1 MIGKKK
7 KAAIGFLGVAMTA
20 ALSLTMLPSTAS
32 AVESD
37 PSLDNLVMNKTVQL
51 EDDGTYTINLEA
63 YAKGQVSTETVK
75 RVIPADIVLVLD
87 QSGSMHDDRYPIDG
101 IPSDVYTQVTDSLTN
116 GQVADGNYYYEV
128 GGNYYPVTAERETTG
143 VEIRWRG
150 QDGIYYDEEDLAYS
164 WTRKHDGM
172 VYNTATPFVA
182 DSLQTYTRTRGGP
195 VGVSV
200 YYVNDEDE
208 NDTTYNFWDQDTSA
222 AGAREHFEKVKK
234 TSTNTIE
241 FHNDGGN
248 FGNWDQDNPYYVAAV
263 YTAVTQEEVR
273 TYQYTYSYTDENGQ
287 QVIIG
292 TSEGSDSDP
301 CTVSPLYTR
310 GTTSGYRLDALKYAA
325 DRFIDS
331 IRSSAIAND
340 VDHRVAVVGFGSD
353 EYQGPRNEYYYSNTE
368 LFIGANQYNYAA
380 DGRESTY
387 NSYGNLAADHYDEA
401 FQSVNTSQGYQNLQA
416 SVNALAGKGA
426 TYPSLGFEMANGIYA
441 SNDNSY
447 TTSDGTKE
455 ERSRI
460 VVFLTDGEPGDD
472 GYNSAEA
479 QNTINQVNTTKNT
492 YGATVYTVAV
502 LDDSPSDSRVDTFL
516 KNTSSN
522 GSYTLATSTEALDDF
537 FQTVDE
543 DINNATTTVT
553 LSENSILVDR
563 LSEYFTVPKNFS
575 ITDNVTVQIA
585 QHTGYDAF
593 ANPTAAP
600 EGVEAVLS
608 TNADGTIRGV
618 TVRGFNFVSD
628 ENLVTTDVSSGG
640 STIATGNKLVVT
652 ITGVLA
658 KDEAATNTYIDTNL
672 EQSGIW
678 DTDEEGTYGMVKA
691 FNMPTTRI
699 AEKSYVLDYA
709 KEAELNVFDTSANRL
724 DSASDSI
731 FSEVGEAATSLTG
744 TYGNSAVAS
753 SKLTYTPSTMNWNGY
768 DTFYAL
774 GKDAAYGDSRTD
786 NMWAKVNVIPAN
798 NVYYE
803 DDFTTSTSTG
813 TVGIEYN
820 GNWSNVTDGSQN
832 SGTNTETPITD
843 TDSGDTVIHG
853 GWKNGSL
860 ADDKAYSDGTAHMLE
875 TGATATFTFTG
886 TGVDVYSRTNMHT
899 GMVLAELYNGEGT
912 DTMNMSKFLVVDN
925 SAQSGDYYQ
934 IPTVSFTGLD
944 YGTYTVKLTVG
955 AKGNNNT
962 YYLDGIR
969 VYNPLAENTDDYD
982 ADQTVNEAYGD
993 EAGAVFM
1000 EVRDHLLT
1008 VDETGDLDPDAMIQ
1022 GAVFLDQNSEGQKDV
1037 TSSVGEYYEY
1047 GPKNEVYLAP
1057 EQAITFAIL
1066 DADKV
1071 CVGLKAPAGTT
1082 KAAVVNGSADETT
1095 GYDINA
1101 ASDLY
1106 YEVTPYKVTYDDG
1119 SEISYVYIRNDGPN
1133 LLSVTKLKTTGTA
1146 EFASVSLTDVIS
1158 YSNTFAALPV
1168 VDYTD
1173 EIVDDDQSE
1182 AIEPSNPSDS
1192 EEGDVVIDNPDE
1204 TPDQGNTPE
1213 QNNPITTW
1221 VNKLINGFL
1230 SLFGRW

>member
-75 RVIPADIVLVLD
+75 RVIPADIVIVLD
-87 QSGSMHDDRYPIDG
+87 QSGSMEQSSIDG
-101 IPSDVYTQVTDSLTN
+101 IPSDAYTEVTDSLTN
-116 GQVADGNYYYEV
+116 GQVADGNYYYKV
-128 GGNYYPVTAERETTG
+128 GDNYYPVTAERETVG
-143 VEIRWRG
+143 VETRWRG
-150 QDGIYYDEEDLAYS
+150 QDGNYYTEDELSYS
-164 WTRKHDGM
+164 WSREYDGM
-172 VYNTATPFVA
+172 VYNTATPFVTS
-182 DSLQTYTRTRGGP
+182 SLKTFTRSHSSFGLIQ
-195 VGVSV
+195 
-200 YYVNDEDE
+200 YFWYVNDEDE
-208 NDTTYNFWDQDTSA
+208 NETSTRRMSA
-222 AGAREHFEKVKK
+222 ANARESFSNEYD
-234 TSTNTIE
+234 TDSTTVE
-241 FHNDGGN
+241 FHNDGNPGDDTSN
-248 FGNWDQDNPYYVAAV
+248 DDPYYVAAV

-273 TYQYTYSYTDENGQ
+273 TYQYTYSYIDENGQ

-310 GTTSGYRLDALKYAA
+310 DTTDGERLDALKYAA

-353 EYQGPRNEYYYSNTE
+353 NYGGYNSEYYYSNTE
-368 LFIGANQYNYAA
+368 LFIGADQYNYARG
-380 DGRESTY
+380 GRESTY
-387 NSYGNLAADHYDEA
+387 NQSGNLAANHYNEA
-401 FQSVNTSQGYQNLQA
+401 FQSVNTTQGYQNLQA

-441 SNDNSY
+441 ANDNSY
-447 TTSDGTKE
+447 TTSDGTTE

-460 VVFLTDGEPGDD
+460 VVFLTDGEPGDN
-472 GYNSAEA
+472 GYNSTEA

-522 GSYTLATSTEALDDF
+522 DSYTLATSTEALDDF

-563 LSEYFTVPKNFS
+563 LSEYFTVPENFS

-709 KEAELNVFDTSANRL
+709 KGAELNVFDTSANRL

-774 GKDAAYGDSRTD
+774 GKDAVYGDSRTD

-813 TVGIEYN
+813 TVGIEYT
-820 GNWSNVTDGSQN
+820 GTWTVDGTS
-832 SGTNTETPITD
+832 SGNTETPNTD
-843 TDSGDTVIHG
+843 VHG
-853 GWKNGSL
+853 GWQNGDL
-860 ADDKAYSDGTAHMLE
+860 ADDEKYSDGSAHVLQS
-875 TGATATFTFTG
+875 GATATFTFTG
-886 TGVDVYSRTNMHT
+886 TGVDVYSRTNMTT
-899 GMVLAELYNGEGT
+899 GYVAAQLYKGE
-912 DTMNMSKFLVVDN
+912 DTSAAALSQYLVVDN
-925 SAQSGDYYQ
+925 KAESGDYYQ

-944 YGTYTVKLTVG
+944 HGTYTVKLTVAATSDG
-955 AKGNNNT
+955 RST

-969 VYNPLAENTDDYD
+969 VYNPLSYEQE
-982 ADQTVNEAYGD
+982 ADSTVSGAYGD
-993 EAGAVFM
+993 GV
-1000 EVRDHLLT
+1000 
-1008 VDETGDLDPDAMIQ
+1008 
-1022 GAVFLDQNSEGQKDV
+1022 GAVFLDKHGDD
-1037 TSSVGEYYEY
+1037 TTGTFSVGEYFEY
-1047 GPKNEVYLAP
+1047 GPKNEVYLAKG
-1057 EQAITFAIL
+1057 QAVAIATGSL
-1066 DADKV
+1066 DKISI
-1071 CVGLKAPAGTT
+1071 GLKAPEGET
-1082 KAAVVNGSADETT
+1082 KATVTNSVDISPIPIGS
-1095 GYDINA
+1095 

-1106 YEVTPYKVTYDDG
+1106 YEVTANEAG
-1119 SEISYVYIRNDGPN
+1119 YVLVENTGDN
-1133 LLSVTKLKTTGTA
+1133 LLAITKVKTSGTGELVSFSLA
-1146 EFASVSLTDVIS
+1146 DMLSYANEFDSL
-1158 YSNTFAALPV
+1158 NV
-1168 VDYTD
+1168 VDYT
-1173 EIVDDDQSE
+1173 Q
-1182 AIEPSNPSDS
+1182 EPSDEDQTVTEPSDPSDTEEDDVVIENPSD
-1192 EEGDVVIDNPDE
+1192 
-1204 TPDQGNTPE
+1204 TPDQDDAQQQE
-1213 QNNPITTW
+1213 NPITTW
-1221 VNKLINGFL
+1221 FNKLISGIKN
-1230 SLFGRW
+1230 LFGRW

>member
-51 EDDGTYTINLEA
+51 EDNGTYTINLEA

-87 QSGSMHDDRYPIDG
+87 QSGSMEESQIEG
-101 IPSDVYTQVTDSLTN
+101 IPSDTYTEVTGSLTN

-128 GGNYYPVTAERETTG
+128 GGNYYPVTAERETIG
-143 VEIRWRG
+143 VETRWRG
-150 QDGIYYDEEDLAYS
+150 QDGNYYTEDELSYS
-164 WTRKHDGM
+164 WSRKHDGM
-172 VYNTATPFVA
+172 VYNTATPFVTS
-182 DSLQTYTRTRGGP
+182 SLKTFTRDHSSFIGIQ
-195 VGVSV
+195 SFW
-200 YYVNDEDE
+200 YVNDIDE
-208 NDTTYNFWDQDTSA
+208 NETSDSGISAARAREKFSDEYDTS
-222 AGAREHFEKVKK
+222 
-234 TSTNTIE
+234 STTVE
-241 FHNDGGN
+241 FHNDGNPGGGTSN
-248 FGNWDQDNPYYVAAV
+248 DDPYYVAAV
-263 YTAVTQEEVR
+263 YTAVTREEVR

-310 GTTSGYRLDALKYAA
+310 DTTDGERLDALKYAA

-353 EYQGPRNEYYYSNTE
+353 EYRGSGNDYYYSNTE

-441 SNDNSY
+441 ANDNSY
-447 TTSDGTKE
+447 TTSDGTTE

-460 VVFLTDGEPGDD
+460 VVFLTDGEPGDN
-472 GYNSAEA
+472 GYNSTEA

-502 LDDSPSDSRVDTFL
+502 LDESPSDSKVDTFL

-543 DINNATTTVT
+543 DINNTTTTVT
-553 LSENSILVDR
+553 LSEDSILVDR
-563 LSEYFTVPKNFS
+563 LSEYFTVPEDFS
-575 ITDNVTVQIA
+575 IDNNVTVQVA
-585 QHTGYDAF
+585 RHTGYDAF

-600 EGVEAVLS
+600 DGVNAVLS

-628 ENLVTTDVSSGG
+628 ENLVTTDVSEGG

-709 KEAELNVFDTSANRL
+709 KEAALDVFDTSANRL

-803 DDFTTSTSTG
+803 DDFTTSTSSG
-813 TVGIEYN
+813 TVGIEYT
-820 GNWSNVTDGSQN
+820 GTWTVDGTS
-832 SGTNTETPITD
+832 SGNTETPNTE
-843 TDSGDTVIHG
+843 VHG
-853 GWKNGSL
+853 GWQNGSL
-860 ADDKAYSDGTAHMLE
+860 ADDDKYSDGSAHYADLE
-875 TGATATFTFTG
+875 EDVATATFTFTG
-886 TGVDVYSRTNMHT
+886 TGVDVYSRTNLTT
-899 GMVLAELYNGEGT
+899 GYVAAQLYKGE
-912 DTMNMSKFLVVDN
+912 DTTAAALSQYLVVDN
-925 SAQSGDYYQ
+925 KAESGDYYQ

-944 YGTYTVKLTVG
+944 HGTYTVKLTVAATSDG
-955 AKGNNNT
+955 RST

-969 VYNPLAENTDDYD
+969 VYNPLSSEQEADSTVSGAYDDE
-982 ADQTVNEAYGD
+982 V
-993 EAGAVFM
+993 GAVFT
-1000 EVRDHLLT
+1000 EVRDILIDNANINEDGTASLS
-1008 VDETGDLDPDAMIQ
+1008 
-1022 GAVFLDQNSEGQKDV
+1022 GAVFLDKHKDSTEG
-1037 TSSVGEYYEY
+1037 TYSVGEYFEY
-1047 GPKNEVYLAP
+1047 GPKNEVYLAKG
-1057 EQAITFAIL
+1057 QAVAIATGSL
-1066 DADKV
+1066 DKISI
-1071 CVGLKAPAGTT
+1071 GLKAPE
-1082 KAAVVNGSADETT
+1082 DETEAT
-1095 GYDINA
+1095 VTNSVDISPIPISS

-1106 YEVTPYKVTYDDG
+1106 YQVTANEQGFVVVQNTGD
-1119 SEISYVYIRNDGPN
+1119 N
-1133 LLSVTKLKTTGTA
+1133 LLAITKVKTSGTGELVSFSLA
-1146 EFASVSLTDVIS
+1146 DMLSYANEFDSL
-1158 YSNTFAALPV
+1158 NV
-1168 VDYTD
+1168 VDYT
-1173 EIVDDDQSE
+1173 Q
-1182 AIEPSNPSDS
+1182 EPSDEDQTVTEPSDPS
-1192 EEGDVVIDNPDE
+1192 DTEEGDVVIENPSE
-1204 TPDQGNTPE
+1204 TPDQDDAAQPE
-1213 QNNPITTW
+1213 NPITAW
-1221 VNKLINGFL
+1221 FNNLINGIKN
-1230 SLFGRW
+1230 LFGRW

>member
-51 EDDGTYTINLEA
+51 EDNGTYTINLEA

-87 QSGSMHDDRYPIDG
+87 QSGSMEESSIDG
-101 IPSDVYTQVTDSLTN
+101 IPSDTYTEVTDSLTN
-116 GQVADGNYYYEV
+116 GQVADGNYYYKV
-128 GGNYYPVTAERETTG
+128 GDNYYPVTAERETVG
-143 VEIRWRG
+143 VETRWRG
-150 QDGIYYDEEDLAYS
+150 QDGNYYTEDELSYS
-164 WTRKHDGM
+164 WSREYDGM
-172 VYNTATPFVA
+172 VYNTATPFVTS
-182 DSLQTYTRTRGGP
+182 SLKTFTRSHSSFGLIQ
-195 VGVSV
+195 
-200 YYVNDEDE
+200 YFWYVNDEDE
-208 NDTTYNFWDQDTSA
+208 NETSTRRMSA
-222 AGAREHFEKVKK
+222 ANARESFSNEYD
-234 TSTNTIE
+234 TDSTTVE
-241 FHNDGGN
+241 FHNDGNPGDDTSN
-248 FGNWDQDNPYYVAAV
+248 DDPYYVAAV
-263 YTAVTQEEVR
+263 YTAVTREEVR

-310 GTTSGYRLDALKYAA
+310 DTTDGERLDALKYAA

-353 EYQGPRNEYYYSNTE
+353 EYQGSRNEYYYSNTE

-460 VVFLTDGEPGDD
+460 VVFLTDGEPGDN
-472 GYNSAEA
+472 GYNSTEA

-522 GSYTLATSTEALDDF
+522 DSYTLATSTEALDDF

-563 LSEYFTVPKNFS
+563 LSEYFTVPENFS

-709 KEAELNVFDTSANRL
+709 KEAELDVFDTSANRL
-724 DSASDSI
+724 DNASDGI
-731 FSEVGEAATSLTG
+731 FSEVGESATVLTG

-753 SKLTYTPSTMNWNGY
+753 SKLTYTPSTMNWKGF

-803 DDFTTSTSTG
+803 DDFTTNESTG
-813 TVGIEYN
+813 TIGIEY
-820 GNWSNVTDGSQN
+820 
-832 SGTNTETPITD
+832 SGTWEVDGTSSGNTETPNTD
-843 TDSGDTVIHG
+843 VHG
-853 GWKNGSL
+853 GWQNGSL
-860 ADDKAYSDGTAHMLE
+860 ADDDKYSDGSAHYADSE
-875 TGATATFTFTG
+875 EGVATATFTFTG
-886 TGVDVYSRTNMHT
+886 TGVDVYSRTNMTT
-899 GMVLAELYNGEGT
+899 GYVAAQLYKGE
-912 DTMNMSKFLVVDN
+912 DTSAAALSQYLVVDN
-925 SAQSGDYYQ
+925 QAESGDYYQ

-944 YGTYTVKLTVG
+944 HGTYTVKLTVAATSDG
-955 AKGNNNT
+955 RST

-969 VYNPLAENTDDYD
+969 VYNPLSYEQE
-982 ADQTVNEAYGD
+982 ADSTVSGAYGD
-993 EAGAVFM
+993 EVGAVFT
-1000 EVRDHLLT
+1000 EVRDILIDT
-1008 VDETGDLDPDAMIQ
+1008 ANVDEDAGTASLS
-1022 GAVFLDQNSEGQKDV
+1022 GAVFLDKHGDD
-1037 TSSVGEYYEY
+1037 TTGTFSVGEYVEY
-1047 GPKNEVYLAP
+1047 GPKNEVYLAKG
-1057 EQAITFAIL
+1057 QAVAIATGSL
-1066 DADKV
+1066 DKISI
-1071 CVGLKAPAGTT
+1071 GLKAPEGETEATVT
-1082 KAAVVNGSADETT
+1082 NSVDISPIPIGS
-1095 GYDINA
+1095 

-1106 YEVTPYKVTYDDG
+1106 YQVTANEQGFVVVENTGD
-1119 SEISYVYIRNDGPN
+1119 N
-1133 LLSVTKLKTTGTA
+1133 LLAITKVKTSGTGELVSFSLA
-1146 EFASVSLTDVIS
+1146 DMLSYANEFDSL
-1158 YSNTFAALPV
+1158 NV
-1168 VDYTD
+1168 VDYT
-1173 EIVDDDQSE
+1173 Q
-1182 AIEPSNPSDS
+1182 EPSDEDQTVTEPSDPSDTEEDDVVIENPSD
-1192 EEGDVVIDNPDE
+1192 
-1204 TPDQGNTPE
+1204 TPDQDDAQQQE
-1213 QNNPITTW
+1213 NPITTW
-1221 VNKLINGFL
+1221 FNKLISGIKN
-1230 SLFGRW
+1230 LFGRW

>member
-20 ALSLTMLPSTAS
+20 ALSLTMLPSTVS

-87 QSGSMHDDRYPIDG
+87 QSGSMEQSSIDG
-101 IPSDVYTQVTDSLTN
+101 IPSDTYTEVTDSLTN
-116 GQVADGNYYYEV
+116 GQVADGDYYYKV
-128 GGNYYPVTAERETTG
+128 GDNYYPVTAERETIG
-143 VEIRWRG
+143 VETRWLG
-150 QDGIYYDEEDLAYS
+150 QDGNYYTEDQLSYS
-164 WTRKHDGM
+164 WSRKSDGM
-172 VYNTATPFVA
+172 VYNTATPFVTS
-182 DSLQTYTRTRGGP
+182 SLKTFTRDHSSFIGIQ
-195 VGVSV
+195 SFW
-200 YYVNDEDE
+200 YVNDIDE
-208 NDTTYNFWDQDTSA
+208 NETSDSGISAARAREKFSDEYDTS
-222 AGAREHFEKVKK
+222 
-234 TSTNTIE
+234 STTVE
-241 FHNDGGN
+241 FHNDGNPGGGTSN
-248 FGNWDQDNPYYVAAV
+248 DDPYYVAAV
-263 YTAVTQEEVR
+263 YTAVTREEVR

-310 GTTSGYRLDALKYAA
+310 DTKDGERLDALKYAA

-353 EYQGPRNEYYYSNTE
+353 EYQGEWNEYYYSNTE

-380 DGRESTY
+380 GGRESTY

-416 SVNALAGKGA
+416 SVDALAGYGA

-460 VVFLTDGEPGDD
+460 VVFLTDGEPGDT
-472 GYNSAEA
+472 GYSATEA
-479 QNTINQVNTTKNT
+479 QNTINQVNITKNT

-502 LDDSPSDSRVDTFL
+502 LDESPSDSRVDTFL

-543 DINNATTTVT
+543 DINNTTTTVT
-553 LSENSILVDR
+553 LSEDSILVDR
-563 LSEYFTVPKNFS
+563 LSEYFTVPEDFS
-575 ITDNVTVQIA
+575 IDNNVTVQVA
-585 QHTGYDAF
+585 RHTGYDAF

-600 EGVEAVLS
+600 DGVNAVLS

-628 ENLVTTDVSSGG
+628 ENLVTTDVSEGG

-672 EQSGIW
+672 SQSGIW
-678 DTDEEGTYGMVKA
+678 DTDEEGAYGMVKA

-709 KEAELNVFDTSANRL
+709 KEAALDVFDTSANRL

-803 DDFTTSTSTG
+803 DDFTTSTSSG
-813 TVGIEYN
+813 TVGIEYT
-820 GNWSNVTDGSQN
+820 GTWTVDGTS
-832 SGTNTETPITD
+832 SGNTETPNTE
-843 TDSGDTVIHG
+843 VHG
-853 GWKNGSL
+853 GWQNGSL
-860 ADDKAYSDGTAHMLE
+860 ADDDKYSDGSAHYADSE
-875 TGATATFTFTG
+875 EGVATATFTFTG
-886 TGVDVYSRTNMHT
+886 TGVDVYSRTNMTT
-899 GMVLAELYNGEGT
+899 GYVAAQLYKGE
-912 DTMNMSKFLVVDN
+912 DTTAAALSQYLVVDN
-925 SAQSGDYYQ
+925 QAESGNYYQ

-944 YGTYTVKLTVG
+944 HGTYTVKLTV
-955 AKGNNNT
+955 AATSDNRST

-969 VYNPLAENTDDYD
+969 VYNPLSSEQEADSTVSGAYDDE
-982 ADQTVNEAYGD
+982 V
-993 EAGAVFM
+993 GAVFT
-1000 EVRDHLLT
+1000 EVRDILIDNANINEDGTASLS
-1008 VDETGDLDPDAMIQ
+1008 
-1022 GAVFLDQNSEGQKDV
+1022 GAVFLDKHKDSTEG
-1037 TSSVGEYYEY
+1037 TYSVGEYEEY
-1047 GPKNEVYLAP
+1047 GPKNEVYLAKG
-1057 EQAITFAIL
+1057 QAVAIATGSL
-1066 DADKV
+1066 DKISI
-1071 CVGLKAPAGTT
+1071 GLKAPEG
-1082 KAAVVNGSADETT
+1082 ETEAT
-1095 GYDINA
+1095 VTNSVDISPIPIRS

-1106 YEVTPYKVTYDDG
+1106 YQVTANEQGFVVVQNTGD
-1119 SEISYVYIRNDGPN
+1119 N
-1133 LLSVTKLKTTGTA
+1133 LLAITKVKTSGTGELVSFSLA
-1146 EFASVSLTDVIS
+1146 DMLSYANEFDSL
-1158 YSNTFAALPV
+1158 NV
-1168 VDYTD
+1168 VDYT
-1173 EIVDDDQSE
+1173 Q
-1182 AIEPSNPSDS
+1182 EPSDEDQTVTEPSDPS
-1192 EEGDVVIDNPDE
+1192 DTEEGDVVIENPSE
-1204 TPDQGNTPE
+1204 TPDQDDAAQPE
-1213 QNNPITTW
+1213 NPITAW
-1221 VNKLINGFL
+1221 FNNLINGIKN
-1230 SLFGRW
+1230 LFGRW

>member
-87 QSGSMHDDRYPIDG
+87 QSGSMEESQIEG
-101 IPSDVYTQVTDSLTN
+101 IPSDTYTEVTDSLTN
-116 GQVADGNYYYEV
+116 GQVADGDYYYKVGDNYYPIIAEQETIGV
-128 GGNYYPVTAERETTG
+128 ETRWLGQDGNYYTA
-143 VEIRWRG
+143 
-150 QDGIYYDEEDLAYS
+150 DELSYS
-164 WTRKHDGM
+164 WSRKYDGQ
-172 VYNTATPFVA
+172 VYNTATPFVTS
-182 DSLQTYTRTRGGP
+182 SLKTFTRDHNWIGRFW
-195 VGVSV
+195 
-200 YYVNDEDE
+200 YVNDDGSGEESRSGMTAALARTWFE
-208 NDTTYNFWDQDTSA
+208 NEYKTDSTT
-222 AGAREHFEKVKK
+222 V
-234 TSTNTIE
+234 E
-241 FHNDGGN
+241 FHNDGAPG
-248 FGNWDQDNPYYVAAV
+248 GGDTDGDDLHYVAAV
-263 YTAVTQEEVR
+263 YTAVTREEVR

-310 GTTSGYRLDALKYAA
+310 DTTDGERLDALKYAA

-353 EYQGPRNEYYYSNTE
+353 EYRGSGNEYYYSNTE

-426 TYPSLGFEMANGIYA
+426 TYPSFGFEMANGIYA

-460 VVFLTDGEPGDD
+460 VVFLTDGEPGDT
-472 GYNSAEA
+472 GYSATEA

-543 DINNATTTVT
+543 DINNTTTTVT

-563 LSEYFTVPKNFS
+563 LSEYFTVPENFS

-709 KEAELNVFDTSANRL
+709 KGAELNVFDTSANRL

-753 SKLTYTPSTMNWNGY
+753 SELTYTPSTMNWNGY

-803 DDFTTSTSTG
+803 DDFTTSTSSG
-813 TVGIEYN
+813 TVGIEYT
-820 GNWSNVTDGSQN
+820 GTWTVDGTS
-832 SGTNTETPITD
+832 SGNTETPNTE
-843 TDSGDTVIHG
+843 VHG
-853 GWKNGSL
+853 GWQNGSL
-860 ADDKAYSDGTAHMLE
+860 ADDAQYSDGSAHVLQN
-875 TGATATFTFTG
+875 GATATFTFTG
-886 TGVDVYSRTNMHT
+886 TGVDVYSRTNMTT
-899 GMVLAELYNGEGT
+899 GYVAAQLYKGE
-912 DTMNMSKFLVVDN
+912 DTTAAALSQYLVVDN
-925 SAQSGDYYQ
+925 QAESGNYYQ

-944 YGTYTVKLTVG
+944 HGTYTVKLTV
-955 AKGNNNT
+955 AATSDNRST

-969 VYNPLAENTDDYD
+969 VYNPLSSEQEADSTVSGAYDDE
-982 ADQTVNEAYGD
+982 V
-993 EAGAVFM
+993 GAVFT
-1000 EVRDHLLT
+1000 EVRDILIDNANINEDGTASLS
-1008 VDETGDLDPDAMIQ
+1008 
-1022 GAVFLDQNSEGQKDV
+1022 GAVFLDKHKDSTEG
-1037 TSSVGEYYEY
+1037 TYSVGEYFEY
-1047 GPKNEVYLAP
+1047 GPKNEVYLAKG
-1057 EQAITFAIL
+1057 QAVAIATGSL
-1066 DADKV
+1066 DKISI
-1071 CVGLKAPAGTT
+1071 GLKAPEGET
-1082 KAAVVNGSADETT
+1082 KATVTNSVDISPIPIGS
-1095 GYDINA
+1095 

-1106 YEVTPYKVTYDDG
+1106 YQVTANEQGFVVVENTGD
-1119 SEISYVYIRNDGPN
+1119 N
-1133 LLSVTKLKTTGTA
+1133 LLAITKVKTSGTGELVSFSLA
-1146 EFASVSLTDVIS
+1146 DMLSYANEFDSL
-1158 YSNTFAALPV
+1158 NV
-1168 VDYTD
+1168 VDYT
-1173 EIVDDDQSE
+1173 Q
-1182 AIEPSNPSDS
+1182 EPSDEDQTVTEPSDPS
-1192 EEGDVVIDNPDE
+1192 DTEEGDVVIENPSE
-1204 TPDQGNTPE
+1204 TPDQDDAAQPE
-1213 QNNPITTW
+1213 NPITAW
-1221 VNKLINGFL
+1221 FNNLINGIKN
-1230 SLFGRW
+1230 LFGRW

>member
-7 KAAIGFLGVAMTA
+7 RAAIGFLGVALTA
-20 ALSLTMLPSTAS
+20 VLSLTMLPSTAS

-51 EDDGTYTINLEA
+51 EDNGTYTINLEA

-87 QSGSMHDDRYPIDG
+87 QSGSMEESSIDG
-101 IPSDVYTQVTDSLTN
+101 IPSDTYTEVTDSLTN
-116 GQVADGNYYYEV
+116 GQVADGNYYYKV
-128 GGNYYPVTAERETTG
+128 GDNYYPVTAERETVG
-143 VEIRWRG
+143 VETRWRG
-150 QDGIYYDEEDLAYS
+150 QDGNYYTEDELSYS
-164 WTRKHDGM
+164 WSREYDGM
-172 VYNTATPFVA
+172 VYNTATPFVTS
-182 DSLQTYTRTRGGP
+182 SLKTFTRSHSSFGLIQ
-195 VGVSV
+195 
-200 YYVNDEDE
+200 YFWYVNDEDE
-208 NDTTYNFWDQDTSA
+208 NETSTRRMSA
-222 AGAREHFEKVKK
+222 ANARESFSNEYD
-234 TSTNTIE
+234 TDSTTVE
-241 FHNDGGN
+241 FHNDGNPGDDTSN
-248 FGNWDQDNPYYVAAV
+248 DDPYYVAAV
-263 YTAVTQEEVR
+263 YTAVTREEVR

-310 GTTSGYRLDALKYAA
+310 DTTDGERLDALKYAA

-353 EYQGPRNEYYYSNTE
+353 EYQGSRNEYYYSNTE

-380 DGRESTY
+380 GGRESTY

-441 SNDNSY
+441 ANDNSY
-447 TTSDGTKE
+447 TTSDGTTG

-460 VVFLTDGEPGDD
+460 VVFLTDGEPGDN
-472 GYNSAEA
+472 GYNSTEA
-479 QNTINQVNTTKNT
+479 QHTINQVNNTKNT

-522 GSYTLATSTEALDDF
+522 DSYTLATSTEALDDF

-563 LSEYFTVPKNFS
+563 LSEYFTVPENFS
-575 ITDNVTVQIA
+575 ITDNVTVQVA
-585 QHTGYDAF
+585 RHTGYEAF

-600 EGVEAVLS
+600 DGVNAVLS
-608 TNADGTIRGV
+608 TNADGTVRGI

-628 ENLVTTDVSSGG
+628 ENLVTTDVSDGG

-699 AEKSYVLDYA
+699 AEKAYVLDYA
-709 KEAELNVFDTSANRL
+709 KEAKLDVFDTSANRL
-724 DSASDSI
+724 DTASDSI
-731 FSEVGEAATSLTG
+731 FSEVSESATSLTG

-753 SKLTYTPSTMNWNGY
+753 SALTYTPSTMNWSGF

-813 TVGIEYN
+813 TVGIEY
-820 GNWSNVTDGSQN
+820 
-832 SGTNTETPITD
+832 SGTWEVDGTSSGNTETPNTD
-843 TDSGDTVIHG
+843 VHG
-853 GWKNGSL
+853 GWQNGDL
-860 ADDKAYSDGTAHMLE
+860 ADDEKYSDGSAHVLQS
-875 TGATATFTFTG
+875 GATATFTFTG
-886 TGVDVYSRTNMHT
+886 TGVDVYSRTNMTT
-899 GMVLAELYNGEGT
+899 GYVAAQLYKGE
-912 DTMNMSKFLVVDN
+912 DTSAAALSQYLVVDN
-925 SAQSGDYYQ
+925 QAESGDYYQ

-944 YGTYTVKLTVG
+944 HGTYTVKLTV
-955 AKGNNNT
+955 AATSDNRST

-969 VYNPLAENTDDYD
+969 VYNPLSSEQEADSTVSGAYDDE
-982 ADQTVNEAYGD
+982 V
-993 EAGAVFM
+993 GAVFT
-1000 EVRDHLLT
+1000 EVRDILIDNANINEDGTASLS
-1008 VDETGDLDPDAMIQ
+1008 
-1022 GAVFLDQNSEGQKDV
+1022 GAVFLDKHKDSIEG
-1037 TSSVGEYYEY
+1037 TYSVGEYEAY
-1047 GPKNEVYLAP
+1047 GPKNEVYLAKG
-1057 EQAITFAIL
+1057 QAVAIATGSL
-1066 DADKV
+1066 DKISI
-1071 CVGLKAPAGTT
+1071 GLKAPEGETEATVT
-1082 KAAVVNGSADETT
+1082 NSVDISPIPIGS
-1095 GYDINA
+1095 

-1106 YEVTPYKVTYDDG
+1106 YQVTANERGFVVVENTGD
-1119 SEISYVYIRNDGPN
+1119 N
-1133 LLSVTKLKTTGTA
+1133 LLAITKVKTSGTGELVSFSLA
-1146 EFASVSLTDVIS
+1146 DMLSYANEFDSL
-1158 YSNTFAALPV
+1158 NV
-1168 VDYTD
+1168 VDYT
-1173 EIVDDDQSE
+1173 Q
-1182 AIEPSNPSDS
+1182 EPSDEDQTVTEPSEPSDT
-1192 EEGDVVIDNPDE
+1192 EDGDVVIENPTE
-1204 TPDQGNTPE
+1204 TPDQADE
-1213 QNNPITTW
+1213 VQQENPITTW
-1221 VNKLINGFL
+1221 FNKLFNGIKN
-1230 SLFGRW
+1230 LFGRW

>member
-1 MIGKKK
+1 MLKKSK
-7 KAAIGFLGVAMTA
+7 KWKSRLSAGIMAAILTI
-20 ALSLTMLPSTAS
+20 TMLPTTAFAADGQDSQDSGTGSEPVVLADDTGASGIELSKS
-32 AVESD
+32 AV
-37 PSLDNLVMNKTVQL
+37 L
-51 EDDGTYTINLEA
+51 ENDGTYTINLEA
-63 YAKGQVSTETVK
+63 YATGEIVTSVK
-75 RVIPADIVLVLD
+75 EKPTDIVLVLD
-87 QSGSMHDDRYPIDG
+87 VSGSMNDDMTYVTGEDWQFTDQKVRDMPTNVYHLCPDGTYSPVTWSTENLIYATRYRYQCQHCMATRKWDLDRLGISDPTIPGEGNDDPWNLFEYKATTTTKSQLEVLQEAANTFIDSVAAKNSAIETADEQHRISIVKFASESVRNSIG
-101 IPSDVYTQVTDSLTN
+101 NDFNWQGYNYTQTVADLTTVNSSGATDLKNDVNSLQASGATAADKGLELAQSVLKDSSSERAKIVIMFTDGSPTYSNGFENEVASAAVTNAKALKDNGTIIYTIGTMSDADPSDINAPDNKYMNAVSSNYPKATVTDSRDFDVSF
-116 GQVADGNYYYEV
+116 GE
-128 GGNYYPVTAERETTG
+128 GGNNGYYKA
-143 VEIRWRG
+143 
-150 QDGIYYDEEDLAYS
+150 
-164 WTRKHDGM
+164 
-172 VYNTATPFVA
+172 
-182 DSLQTYTRTRGGP
+182 
-195 VGVSV
+195 VS
-200 YYVNDEDE
+200 
-208 NDTTYNFWDQDTSA
+208 
-222 AGAREHFEKVKK
+222 
-234 TSTNTIE
+234 
-241 FHNDGGN
+241 
-248 FGNWDQDNPYYVAAV
+248 
-263 YTAVTQEEVR
+263 
-273 TYQYTYSYTDENGQ
+273 
-287 QVIIG
+287 
-292 TSEGSDSDP
+292 
-301 CTVSPLYTR
+301 
-310 GTTSGYRLDALKYAA
+310 
-325 DRFIDS
+325 
-331 IRSSAIAND
+331 
-340 VDHRVAVVGFGSD
+340 
-353 EYQGPRNEYYYSNTE
+353 
-368 LFIGANQYNYAA
+368 
-380 DGRESTY
+380 
-387 NSYGNLAADHYDEA
+387 
-401 FQSVNTSQGYQNLQA
+401 
-416 SVNALAGKGA
+416 
-426 TYPSLGFEMANGIYA
+426 
-441 SNDNSY
+441 
-447 TTSDGTKE
+447 
-455 ERSRI
+455 
-460 VVFLTDGEPGDD
+460 
-472 GYNSAEA
+472 NSADL
-479 QNTINQVNTTKNT
+479 N
-492 YGATVYTVAV
+492 
-502 LDDSPSDSRVDTFL
+502 
-516 KNTSSN
+516 
-522 GSYTLATSTEALDDF
+522 
-537 FQTVDE
+537 
-543 DINNATTTVT
+543 DIFEEISESIGTTTVT
-553 LSENSILVDR
+553 LNANAVTKDILADGFS
-563 LSEYFTVPKNFS
+563 LPQNFS
-575 ITDNVTVQIA
+575 NDNVKVSTVDYRGRDDHGNRVFA
-585 QHTGYDAF
+585 TTSTPLDKTGIGFYGNTITYTGFDF
-593 ANPTAAP
+593 AENC
-600 EGVEAVLS
+600 LI
-608 TNADGTIRGV
+608 DGSEIV
-618 TVRGFNFVSD
+618 D
-628 ENLVTTDVSSGG
+628 EFTPALQGK
-640 STIATGNKLVVT
+640 KLVIT
-652 ITGVLA
+652 IEGI
-658 KDEAATNTYIDTNL
+658 EATDAAITNGLVNTNNIN
-672 EQSGIW
+672 SGIYENAQAE
-678 DTDEEGTYGMVKA
+678 TPAARFLQPKTQLSSKA
-691 FNMPTTRI
+691 
-699 AEKSYVLDYA
+699 YVVDYA
-709 KEAELNVFDTSANRL
+709 KEISTADLPNNVTNLSVNGMKKFTSAVIALNK
-724 DSASDSI
+724 
-731 FSEVGEAATSLTG
+731 GENGL
-744 TYGNSAVAS
+744 TYGSATAES
-753 SKLTYTPSTMNWNGY
+753 YTPETMNWNGF
-768 DTFYAL
+768 DTYYAF
-774 GKDAAYGDSRTD
+774 GQWKTVPEGVTTG
-786 NMWAKVNVIPAN
+786 NNTWTKVNVIPAN

-803 DDFTTSTSTG
+803 DDFITNESG

-843 TDSGDTVIHG
+843 TDKDDYVIHG

>member
-63 YAKGQVSTETVK
+63 YAKGKVSTETVK

-87 QSGSMHDDRYPIDG
+87 QSGSMEKSSIDG
-101 IPSDVYTQVTDSLTN
+101 IPSDTYTEVTDSLTN
-116 GQVADGNYYYEV
+116 GQVADGNYYYEA
-128 GGNYYPVTAERETTG
+128 GGNYYPVTAERETIG

-150 QDGIYYDEEDLAYS
+150 QDGNYYDEEGLSYS

-182 DSLQTYTRTRGGP
+182 DSLQTYTRTRGGLA
-195 VGVSV
+195 GLAV

-208 NDTTYNFWDQDTSA
+208 NDTTYAWYSVDTDA
-222 AGAREHFEKVKK
+222 AGAREHFEEVKK

-263 YTAVTQEEVR
+263 YTAVTREEVR

-310 GTTSGYRLDALKYAA
+310 DTTDGERLDALKYAA

-353 EYQGPRNEYYYSNTE
+353 EYQGSRNEYYFSNTE

-441 SNDNSY
+441 ANDNSY
-447 TTSDGTKE
+447 TTSDGTTE

-522 GSYTLATSTEALDDF
+522 DSYTLATSTEALDDF

-563 LSEYFTVPKNFS
+563 LSEYFTVPEDFS
-575 ITDNVTVQIA
+575 IDNNVTVQVA
-585 QHTGYDAF
+585 RHTGYDAF

-600 EGVEAVLS
+600 DGVNAVLS

-628 ENLVTTDVSSGG
+628 ENLVTTDVSEGG

-709 KEAELNVFDTSANRL
+709 KEAALDVFDTSANRL

-803 DDFTTSTSTG
+803 DDFITNESTG
-813 TVGIEYN
+813 TIGIEY
-820 GNWSNVTDGSQN
+820 
-832 SGTNTETPITD
+832 SGTWEVDGTSSGNTETPNTE
-843 TDSGDTVIHG
+843 VHG
-853 GWKNGSL
+853 GWQNGSL
-860 ADDKAYSDGTAHMLE
+860 ADDAQYSDGSAHVLQN
-875 TGATATFTFTG
+875 GATATFTFTG
-886 TGVDVYSRTNMHT
+886 TGVDVYSRTNMTT
-899 GMVLAELYNGEGT
+899 GYVAAQLYKGE
-912 DTMNMSKFLVVDN
+912 DTTAAALSQYLVVDN
-925 SAQSGDYYQ
+925 QAESGNYYQ

-944 YGTYTVKLTVG
+944 HGTYTVKLTV
-955 AKGNNNT
+955 AATSDNRST

-969 VYNPLAENTDDYD
+969 VYNPLSSEQEADSTVSGAYDDE
-982 ADQTVNEAYGD
+982 V
-993 EAGAVFM
+993 GAVFT
-1000 EVRDHLLT
+1000 EVRDILIDNANINEDGTASLS
-1008 VDETGDLDPDAMIQ
+1008 
-1022 GAVFLDQNSEGQKDV
+1022 GAVFLDKHKDSTEG
-1037 TSSVGEYYEY
+1037 TYSVGEYFEY
-1047 GPKNEVYLAP
+1047 GPKNEVYLAKG
-1057 EQAITFAIL
+1057 QAVAIATGSL
-1066 DADKV
+1066 DKISI
-1071 CVGLKAPAGTT
+1071 GLKAPEGGTEAT
-1082 KAAVVNGSADETT
+1082 VTNSVDISPIPIGS
-1095 GYDINA
+1095 

-1106 YEVTPYKVTYDDG
+1106 YQVTANEQGFVVVENTGD
-1119 SEISYVYIRNDGPN
+1119 N
-1133 LLSVTKLKTTGTA
+1133 LLAITKVKTSGTGELVSFSLA
-1146 EFASVSLTDVIS
+1146 DMLSYANEFDSL
-1158 YSNTFAALPV
+1158 NV
-1168 VDYTD
+1168 VDYT
-1173 EIVDDDQSE
+1173 Q
-1182 AIEPSNPSDS
+1182 EPSDEDQTVTEPSDPS
-1192 EEGDVVIDNPDE
+1192 DTEEGDVVIENPSE
-1204 TPDQGNTPE
+1204 TPDQDDAAQPE
-1213 QNNPITTW
+1213 NPITAW
-1221 VNKLINGFL
+1221 FNNLINGIKN
-1230 SLFGRW
+1230 LFGRW

>member
-63 YAKGQVSTETVK
+63 YAKGKVSTETVK

-87 QSGSMHDDRYPIDG
+87 QSGSMEKSSIDG
-101 IPSDVYTQVTDSLTN
+101 IPSDTYTEVTDSLTN
-116 GQVADGNYYYEV
+116 GQVADGNYYYEA
-128 GGNYYPVTAERETTG
+128 GGNYYPVTAERETIG

-150 QDGIYYDEEDLAYS
+150 QDGNYYDEEGLSYS

-182 DSLQTYTRTRGGP
+182 DSLQTYTRTRGGLA
-195 VGVSV
+195 GLAV

-208 NDTTYNFWDQDTSA
+208 NDTTYAWYSVDTDA
-222 AGAREHFEKVKK
+222 AGAREHFEEVKK

-263 YTAVTQEEVR
+263 YTAVTREEVR

-310 GTTSGYRLDALKYAA
+310 DTTDGERLDALKYAA

-353 EYQGPRNEYYYSNTE
+353 EYQGSRNEYYFSNTE

-441 SNDNSY
+441 ANDNSY
-447 TTSDGTKE
+447 TTSDGTTE

-522 GSYTLATSTEALDDF
+522 DSYTLATSTEALDDF

-563 LSEYFTVPKNFS
+563 LSEYFTVPENFS
-575 ITDNVTVQIA
+575 IADNVTVQIA

-600 EGVEAVLS
+600 DGVNAVLS

-731 FSEVGEAATSLTG
+731 FSEVGESATSLTG
-744 TYGNSAVAS
+744 TYGKSAVAS

-803 DDFTTSTSTG
+803 DDFITNESTG
-813 TVGIEYN
+813 TIGIEY
-820 GNWSNVTDGSQN
+820 
-832 SGTNTETPITD
+832 SGTWEVDGTSSGNTETPNTE
-843 TDSGDTVIHG
+843 VHG
-853 GWKNGSL
+853 GWQNGSL
-860 ADDKAYSDGTAHMLE
+860 ADDDKYSDGSAHYADLE
-875 TGATATFTFTG
+875 EDVATATFTFTG
-886 TGVDVYSRTNMHT
+886 TGVDVYSRTNLTT
-899 GMVLAELYNGEGT
+899 GYVAAQLYKGE
-912 DTMNMSKFLVVDN
+912 DTTAAALSQYLVVDN
-925 SAQSGDYYQ
+925 KAESGDYYQ

-944 YGTYTVKLTVG
+944 HGTYTVKLTVAATSDG
-955 AKGNNNT
+955 RST

-969 VYNPLAENTDDYD
+969 VYNPLSSEQEADSTVSGAYDDE
-982 ADQTVNEAYGD
+982 V
-993 EAGAVFM
+993 GAVFT
-1000 EVRDHLLT
+1000 EVRDILIDNANINEDGTASLS
-1008 VDETGDLDPDAMIQ
+1008 
-1022 GAVFLDQNSEGQKDV
+1022 GAVFLDKHGDD
-1037 TSSVGEYYEY
+1037 TTGTFSVGEYFEY
-1047 GPKNEVYLAP
+1047 GPKNEVYLAKG
-1057 EQAITFAIL
+1057 QAVAIATGSL
-1066 DADKV
+1066 DKISI
-1071 CVGLKAPAGTT
+1071 GLKAPE
-1082 KAAVVNGSADETT
+1082 DETEAT
-1095 GYDINA
+1095 VTNSVDISSIPISS

-1106 YEVTPYKVTYDDG
+1106 YQVTANEQGFVVVQNTGD
-1119 SEISYVYIRNDGPN
+1119 N
-1133 LLSVTKLKTTGTA
+1133 LLAITKVKTSGTGELVSFSLA
-1146 EFASVSLTDVIS
+1146 DMLSYANEFDSL
-1158 YSNTFAALPV
+1158 NV
-1168 VDYTD
+1168 VDYT
-1173 EIVDDDQSE
+1173 Q
-1182 AIEPSNPSDS
+1182 EPSDEDQTVTEPSDPS
-1192 EEGDVVIDNPDE
+1192 DTEEGDVVIENPSE
-1204 TPDQGNTPE
+1204 TPDQDDAAQPE
-1213 QNNPITTW
+1213 NPITAW
-1221 VNKLINGFL
+1221 FNNLINGIKN
-1230 SLFGRW
+1230 LFGRW

>member
-87 QSGSMHDDRYPIDG
+87 QSGSMEQSSIDG
-101 IPSDVYTQVTDSLTN
+101 IPSDTYTEVTDSLTN
-116 GQVADGNYYYEV
+116 GQVADGDYYYKV
-128 GGNYYPVTAERETTG
+128 GDNYYPITAERETIG
-143 VEIRWRG
+143 VETRWLG
-150 QDGIYYDEEDLAYS
+150 QDGNYYTEDELSYS
-164 WTRKHDGM
+164 WSREYDGM
-172 VYNTATPFVA
+172 VYNTATPFVTS
-182 DSLQTYTRTRGGP
+182 SLKTFTRDHSSFIGIQ
-195 VGVSV
+195 SFW
-200 YYVNDEDE
+200 YVNDIDE
-208 NDTTYNFWDQDTSA
+208 NETSDSGISAARAREKFSDEYDTS
-222 AGAREHFEKVKK
+222 
-234 TSTNTIE
+234 STTVE
-241 FHNDGGN
+241 FHNDGNPGGDTSN
-248 FGNWDQDNPYYVAAV
+248 DDPYYVAAV
-263 YTAVTQEEVR
+263 YTAVTREEVR

-310 GTTSGYRLDALKYAA
+310 DTTDGERLDALKYAA

-353 EYQGPRNEYYYSNTE
+353 DYGGYNSQYYYSNTE
-368 LFIGANQYNYAA
+368 LFIGANQYNYAVG
-380 DGRESTY
+380 GRESTY
-387 NSYGNLAADHYDEA
+387 NRNGNLAANHYDEA

-416 SVNALAGKGA
+416 SVDALAGKGA

-441 SNDNSY
+441 ANDNSY
-447 TTSDGTKE
+447 TTSDGTTE

-460 VVFLTDGEPGDD
+460 VVFLTDGEPGDT
-472 GYNSAEA
+472 GYNATEA
-479 QNTINQVNTTKNT
+479 QNTINQVNITKNT

-543 DINNATTTVT
+543 DINNTTTTVT
-553 LSENSILVDR
+553 LSEDSILVDR
-563 LSEYFTVPKNFS
+563 LSEYFTVPEDFS
-575 ITDNVTVQIA
+575 IDNNVTVQVA
-585 QHTGYDAF
+585 RHTGYDAF

-600 EGVEAVLS
+600 DGVNAVLS

-628 ENLVTTDVSSGG
+628 ENLVTTDVSEGG

-709 KEAELNVFDTSANRL
+709 KEAALDVFDTSANRL

-731 FSEVGEAATSLTG
+731 FSEVGEAAISLTG

-803 DDFTTSTSTG
+803 DDFTTSTSSG
-813 TVGIEYN
+813 TVGIEYT
-820 GNWSNVTDGSQN
+820 GTWTVDGTS
-832 SGTNTETPITD
+832 SGNTETPNTE
-843 TDSGDTVIHG
+843 VHG
-853 GWKNGSL
+853 GWQNGSL
-860 ADDKAYSDGTAHMLE
+860 ADDAQYSDGSAHVLQN
-875 TGATATFTFTG
+875 GATATFTFTG
-886 TGVDVYSRTNMHT
+886 TGVDVYSRTNMTT
-899 GMVLAELYNGEGT
+899 GYVAAQLYKGE
-912 DTMNMSKFLVVDN
+912 DTTAAALSQYLVVDN
-925 SAQSGDYYQ
+925 QAESGNYYQ

-944 YGTYTVKLTVG
+944 HGTYTVKLTV
-955 AKGNNNT
+955 AATSDNRST

-969 VYNPLAENTDDYD
+969 VYNPLSSEQEADSTVSGAYDDE
-982 ADQTVNEAYGD
+982 V
-993 EAGAVFM
+993 GAVFT
-1000 EVRDHLLT
+1000 EVRDILIDNANINEDGTASLS
-1008 VDETGDLDPDAMIQ
+1008 
-1022 GAVFLDQNSEGQKDV
+1022 GAVFLDKHKDSTEG
-1037 TSSVGEYYEY
+1037 TYSVGEYEAY
-1047 GPKNEVYLAP
+1047 GPKNEVYLAKG
-1057 EQAITFAIL
+1057 QAVAIATGSL
-1066 DADKV
+1066 DKISI
-1071 CVGLKAPAGTT
+1071 GLKAPEG
-1082 KAAVVNGSADETT
+1082 ETEAT
-1095 GYDINA
+1095 VTNSVDISPIPIRS

-1106 YEVTPYKVTYDDG
+1106 YEVTANEQGFVVVENTGD
-1119 SEISYVYIRNDGPN
+1119 N
-1133 LLSVTKLKTTGTA
+1133 LLAITKVKTSGTGELVSFSLA
-1146 EFASVSLTDVIS
+1146 DMLSYANEFDSL
-1158 YSNTFAALPV
+1158 NV
-1168 VDYTD
+1168 VDYT
-1173 EIVDDDQSE
+1173 Q
-1182 AIEPSNPSDS
+1182 EPSDEDQTVTEPSDPS
-1192 EEGDVVIDNPDE
+1192 DTEEGDVVIENPSE
-1204 TPDQGNTPE
+1204 TPDQDDAAQPE
-1213 QNNPITTW
+1213 NPITAW
-1221 VNKLINGFL
+1221 FNNLINGIKN
-1230 SLFGRW
+1230 LFGRW

>member
-51 EDDGTYTINLEA
+51 EDNGTYTINLEA

-87 QSGSMHDDRYPIDG
+87 QSGSMEESSIDG
-101 IPSDVYTQVTDSLTN
+101 IPSDTYTEVTDSLTN
-116 GQVADGNYYYEV
+116 GQVADGNYYYKV
-128 GGNYYPVTAERETTG
+128 GDNYYPVTAERETVG
-143 VEIRWRG
+143 VETRWRG
-150 QDGIYYDEEDLAYS
+150 QDGNYYTEDELSYS
-164 WTRKHDGM
+164 WSREYDGM
-172 VYNTATPFVA
+172 VYNTATPFVTS
-182 DSLQTYTRTRGGP
+182 SLKTFTRSHSSFGLIQ
-195 VGVSV
+195 
-200 YYVNDEDE
+200 YFWYVNDEDE
-208 NDTTYNFWDQDTSA
+208 NETSTRRMSA
-222 AGAREHFEKVKK
+222 ANARESFSNEYD
-234 TSTNTIE
+234 TDSTTVE
-241 FHNDGGN
+241 FHNDGNPGDDTSN
-248 FGNWDQDNPYYVAAV
+248 DDPYYVAAV
-263 YTAVTQEEVR
+263 YTAVTREEVR

-292 TSEGSDSDP
+292 TSKGSDSDP

-353 EYQGPRNEYYYSNTE
+353 EYQGQWNEYYYSNTE
-368 LFIGANQYNYAA
+368 LFIGANQYNYASG
-380 DGRESTY
+380 GRESTY
-387 NSYGNLAADHYDEA
+387 NNYGNLAADHYDEA

-441 SNDNSY
+441 ANDNSY
-447 TTSDGTKE
+447 TTSDGTTE

-460 VVFLTDGEPGDD
+460 VVFLTDGEPGDN
-472 GYNSAEA
+472 GYDRTEA
-479 QNTINQVNTTKNT
+479 NNTLNQVNITKNT

-502 LDDSPSDSRVDTFL
+502 LDSNPTTGGNIDTFL

-563 LSEYFTVPKNFS
+563 LSEYFTVPENFS
-575 ITDNVTVQIA
+575 ITDNVKVQIA

-709 KEAELNVFDTSANRL
+709 KEAELDVFDTSANRL
-724 DSASDSI
+724 DNASDGI
-731 FSEVGEAATSLTG
+731 FSEVGESATVLTG

-753 SKLTYTPSTMNWNGY
+753 SKLTYTPSTMNWKGF

-803 DDFTTSTSTG
+803 DDFTTNESTG
-813 TVGIEYN
+813 TIGIEY
-820 GNWSNVTDGSQN
+820 
-832 SGTNTETPITD
+832 SGTWEVDGTSSGNTETPNTD
-843 TDSGDTVIHG
+843 VHG
-853 GWKNGSL
+853 GWQNGSL
-860 ADDKAYSDGTAHMLE
+860 ADDDKYSDGSAHYADSE
-875 TGATATFTFTG
+875 EGVATATFTFTG
-886 TGVDVYSRTNMHT
+886 TGVDVYSRTNMTT
-899 GMVLAELYNGEGT
+899 GYVAAQLYKGE
-912 DTMNMSKFLVVDN
+912 DTSAAALSQYLVVDN
-925 SAQSGDYYQ
+925 QAESGDYYQ

-944 YGTYTVKLTVG
+944 HGTYTVKLTVAATSDG
-955 AKGNNNT
+955 RST

-969 VYNPLAENTDDYD
+969 VYNPLSYEQE
-982 ADQTVNEAYGD
+982 ADSTVSGAYGD
-993 EAGAVFM
+993 EVGAVFT
-1000 EVRDHLLT
+1000 EVRDILIDT
-1008 VDETGDLDPDAMIQ
+1008 ANVDEDAGTASLS
-1022 GAVFLDQNSEGQKDV
+1022 GAVFLDKHGDD
-1037 TSSVGEYYEY
+1037 TTGTFSVGEYVEY
-1047 GPKNEVYLAP
+1047 GPKNEVYLAKG
-1057 EQAITFAIL
+1057 QAVAIATGSL
-1066 DADKV
+1066 DKISI
-1071 CVGLKAPAGTT
+1071 GLKAPEGETEATVT
-1082 KAAVVNGSADETT
+1082 NSVDISPIPIGS
-1095 GYDINA
+1095 

-1106 YEVTPYKVTYDDG
+1106 YQVTANEQGFVVVENTGD
-1119 SEISYVYIRNDGPN
+1119 N
-1133 LLSVTKLKTTGTA
+1133 LLAITKVKTSGTGELVSFSLA
-1146 EFASVSLTDVIS
+1146 DMLSYANEFDSL
-1158 YSNTFAALPV
+1158 NV
-1168 VDYTD
+1168 VDYT
-1173 EIVDDDQSE
+1173 Q
-1182 AIEPSNPSDS
+1182 EPSDEDQTVTEPSDPSDTEEDDVVIENPSD
-1192 EEGDVVIDNPDE
+1192 
-1204 TPDQGNTPE
+1204 TPDQDDAQQQE
-1213 QNNPITTW
+1213 NPITTW
-1221 VNKLINGFL
+1221 FNKLISGIKN
-1230 SLFGRW
+1230 LFGRW

>member
-32 AVESD
+32 AVEAD

-87 QSGSMHDDRYPIDG
+87 QSGSMEQSSIDG
-101 IPSDVYTQVTDSLTN
+101 IPSDTYTEVTDSLTN
-116 GQVADGNYYYEV
+116 GQVADGDYYYKV
-128 GGNYYPVTAERETTG
+128 GDNYYPVTAERQTIG
-143 VEIRWRG
+143 VETRWRG
-150 QDGIYYDEEDLAYS
+150 QDGNYYTEDQLSYS
-164 WTRKHDGM
+164 WSRKSDGM
-172 VYNTATPFVA
+172 VYNTATPFVTS
-182 DSLQTYTRTRGGP
+182 SLKTFTRDHSSFIGIQ
-195 VGVSV
+195 SFW
-200 YYVNDEDE
+200 YVNDIDE
-208 NDTTYNFWDQDTSA
+208 NETSDSGISAARAREKFSDEYDTS
-222 AGAREHFEKVKK
+222 
-234 TSTNTIE
+234 STTVE
-241 FHNDGGN
+241 FHNDGNPGDDTSN
-248 FGNWDQDNPYYVAAV
+248 DDPYYVAAV
-263 YTAVTQEEVR
+263 YTAVTREEVR

-310 GTTSGYRLDALKYAA
+310 DTTDGERLDALKYAA

-353 EYQGPRNEYYYSNTE
+353 EYAGQRNEYYYSNTE
-368 LFIGANQYNYAA
+368 LFIGADQYNYASG
-380 DGRESTY
+380 GRESTY
-387 NSYGNLAADHYDEA
+387 NQYGNLAADHYNEA
-401 FQSVNTSQGYQNLQA
+401 FQSVNTTQGYQNLQA
-416 SVNALAGKGA
+416 SVNVLAGKGA

-441 SNDNSY
+441 ANDNSY
-447 TTSDGTKE
+447 TTSDGTTE

-472 GYNSAEA
+472 GYNSTEA
-479 QNTINQVNTTKNT
+479 QNTINQVNTTKNN

-522 GSYTLATSTEALDDF
+522 DSYTLATSTEALDDF

-563 LSEYFTVPKNFS
+563 LSEYFTVPEDFS

-600 EGVEAVLS
+600 DGVNAVLS

-628 ENLVTTDVSSGG
+628 ENLVTTDVSEGG

-672 EQSGIW
+672 SQSGIW

-709 KEAELNVFDTSANRL
+709 KEAELDVFDTSANRL
-724 DSASDSI
+724 DSASDGI
-731 FSEVGEAATSLTG
+731 FSEVGESATVLTG

-753 SKLTYTPSTMNWNGY
+753 SKLTYTPSTMNWKGF

-803 DDFTTSTSTG
+803 DDFTTNESTG
-813 TVGIEYN
+813 TVGIEY
-820 GNWSNVTDGSQN
+820 
-832 SGTNTETPITD
+832 SGTWEVDGTSSGNTETPNTE
-843 TDSGDTVIHG
+843 VHG
-853 GWKNGSL
+853 GWQNGSL
-860 ADDKAYSDGTAHMLE
+860 ADDDKYSDGSAHYADSE
-875 TGATATFTFTG
+875 EGVATATFTFTG
-886 TGVDVYSRTNMHT
+886 TGVDVYSRTNMTT
-899 GMVLAELYNGEGT
+899 GYVAAQLYKGE
-912 DTMNMSKFLVVDN
+912 DTSAAALSQYLVVDN
-925 SAQSGDYYQ
+925 QAESGDYYQ

-944 YGTYTVKLTVG
+944 HGTYTVKLTVAATSDG
-955 AKGNNNT
+955 RST

-969 VYNPLAENTDDYD
+969 VYNPLSYEQE
-982 ADQTVNEAYGD
+982 ADSTVSGAYGD
-993 EAGAVFM
+993 EVGAVFT
-1000 EVRDHLLT
+1000 EVRDILIDT
-1008 VDETGDLDPDAMIQ
+1008 ANVDEDAGTASLS
-1022 GAVFLDQNSEGQKDV
+1022 GAVFLDKHGDD
-1037 TSSVGEYYEY
+1037 TTGTFSVGEYVEY
-1047 GPKNEVYLAP
+1047 GPKNEVYLAKG
-1057 EQAITFAIL
+1057 QAVAIATGSL
-1066 DADKV
+1066 DKISI
-1071 CVGLKAPAGTT
+1071 GLKAPEGET
-1082 KAAVVNGSADETT
+1082 KATVTNSVDISPIPIGS
-1095 GYDINA
+1095 

-1106 YEVTPYKVTYDDG
+1106 YEVTANEAG
-1119 SEISYVYIRNDGPN
+1119 YVLVENTGDN
-1133 LLSVTKLKTTGTA
+1133 LLAITKVKTSGTGELVSFSLA
-1146 EFASVSLTDVIS
+1146 DMLSYANEFDSL
-1158 YSNTFAALPV
+1158 NV
-1168 VDYTD
+1168 VDYT
-1173 EIVDDDQSE
+1173 Q
-1182 AIEPSNPSDS
+1182 EPSDEDQTVTEPSDPSDTEEDDVVIENPSD
-1192 EEGDVVIDNPDE
+1192 
-1204 TPDQGNTPE
+1204 TPDQDDAQQQE
-1213 QNNPITTW
+1213 NPITTW
-1221 VNKLINGFL
+1221 FNKLISGINN
-1230 SLFGRW
+1230 LFGRW

>member
-7 KAAIGFLGVAMTA
+7 KAAIGFLGVALTA

-51 EDDGTYTINLEA
+51 EDNGTYTINLEA
-63 YAKGQVSTETVK
+63 YAKGQVPTETVK

-87 QSGSMHDDRYPIDG
+87 QSGSMEESSIDG
-101 IPSDVYTQVTDSLTN
+101 IPSDTYTEVTDSLTN
-116 GQVADGNYYYEV
+116 GQVADGDYYYKV
-128 GGNYYPVTAERETTG
+128 GDNYYPITAERETIG
-143 VEIRWRG
+143 VETRWLG
-150 QDGIYYDEEDLAYS
+150 QDGNYYTEDELSYS
-164 WTRKHDGM
+164 WSREYDGM
-172 VYNTATPFVA
+172 VYNTATPFVTS
-182 DSLQTYTRTRGGP
+182 SLKTFTRDHSSFIGIQ
-195 VGVSV
+195 SFW
-200 YYVNDEDE
+200 YVNDIDE
-208 NDTTYNFWDQDTSA
+208 NETSDSGISAARAREKFSDEYDTS
-222 AGAREHFEKVKK
+222 
-234 TSTNTIE
+234 STTVE
-241 FHNDGGN
+241 FHNDGNPGDDTSN
-248 FGNWDQDNPYYVAAV
+248 DDPYYVAAV
-263 YTAVTQEEVR
+263 YTAVTREEVR

-292 TSEGSDSDP
+292 TSEGSDPDP

-310 GTTSGYRLDALKYAA
+310 DTTDGERLDALKYAA

-353 EYQGPRNEYYYSNTE
+353 NYGGYNSEYYYSNTE
-368 LFIGANQYNYAA
+368 LFIGADQYNYAA
-380 DGRESTY
+380 GGRESTY
-387 NSYGNLAADHYDEA
+387 NRNGNLAENHYNEA
-401 FQSVNTSQGYQNLQA
+401 FQSVNTTQGYQNLQA

-441 SNDNSY
+441 ANDNSY
-447 TTSDGTKE
+447 TTSDGTTG

-460 VVFLTDGEPGDD
+460 VVFLTDGEPGDN
-472 GYNSAEA
+472 GYNSTEA
-479 QNTINQVNTTKNT
+479 KNTINQVSNTKNT

-543 DINNATTTVT
+543 DINNTTTTVT
-553 LSENSILVDR
+553 LSEDSILVDR
-563 LSEYFTVPKNFS
+563 LSEYFTVPEDFS
-575 ITDNVTVQIA
+575 IAENVTVQVA
-585 QHTGYDAF
+585 RHTGYEAF

-600 EGVEAVLS
+600 DGVNAVLS
-608 TNADGTIRGV
+608 TNADGTVRGV
-618 TVRGFNFVSD
+618 TVRGFNFVSND
-628 ENLVTTDVSSGG
+628 NLVTTSVSDGG

-709 KEAELNVFDTSANRL
+709 KSAELNAFDTSADRL
-724 DSASDSI
+724 DSAEDGI
-731 FSEVGEAATSLTG
+731 FSKVGTESTSVSG
-744 TYGNSAVAS
+744 KYGDSAVADQ
-753 SKLTYTPSTMNWNGY
+753 KLTYTPSTMNWNGF
-768 DTFYAL
+768 DSFYAL
-774 GKDAAYGDSRTD
+774 GKDAAFGDARTD

-803 DDFTTSTSTG
+803 DDFITNESG

-820 GNWSNVTDGSQN
+820 GNWTTEQSQDPVDGTTDPTGN
-832 SGTNTETPITD
+832 IETPNTEN
-843 TDSGDTVIHG
+843 HG
-853 GWKNGSL
+853 GWENGSL
-860 ADDKAYSDGTAHMLE
+860 ADDPRYSDGTAHMMQ
-875 TGATATFTFTG
+875 TGAMATFTFTG

-1071 CVGLKAPAGTT
+1071 CIGLKAPAGAT
-1082 KAAVVNGSADETT
+1082 KAAVVNGSANETT

-1173 EIVDDDQSE
+1173 ETVDDDQTE
-1182 AIEPSNPSDS
+1182 VIEPSNPSDS

-1204 TPDQGNTPE
+1204 TPDQDNTPE
-1213 QNNPITTW
+1213 QSNPIRTW
-1221 VNKLINGFL
+1221 VDKLINGFL
-1230 SLFGRW
+1230 NLFGRW

>member
-51 EDDGTYTINLEA
+51 EDNGTYTINLEA

-87 QSGSMHDDRYPIDG
+87 QSGSMEESQIEG
-101 IPSDVYTQVTDSLTN
+101 IPSDTYTEVTGSLTN

-128 GGNYYPVTAERETTG
+128 GGNYYPVTAERETIG
-143 VEIRWRG
+143 VETRWRG
-150 QDGIYYDEEDLAYS
+150 QDGNYYTEDELSYS
-164 WTRKHDGM
+164 WSRKHDGM
-172 VYNTATPFVA
+172 VYNTATPFVTS
-182 DSLQTYTRTRGGP
+182 SLKTFTRDHSSFIGIQ
-195 VGVSV
+195 SFW
-200 YYVNDEDE
+200 YVNDIDE
-208 NDTTYNFWDQDTSA
+208 NETSDSGISAARAREKFSDEYDTS
-222 AGAREHFEKVKK
+222 
-234 TSTNTIE
+234 STTVE
-241 FHNDGGN
+241 FHNDGNPGGGTSN
-248 FGNWDQDNPYYVAAV
+248 DDPYYVAAV
-263 YTAVTQEEVR
+263 YTAVTREEVR
-273 TYQYTYSYTDENGQ
+273 TYQYTYRYTDENGQ

-310 GTTSGYRLDALKYAA
+310 DTKDGERLDALKYAA

-353 EYQGPRNEYYYSNTE
+353 EYRGSGKEYYYSNTE

-441 SNDNSY
+441 ANDNSY
-447 TTSDGTKE
+447 TTSDGTTE

-460 VVFLTDGEPGDD
+460 VVFLTDGEPGDN
-472 GYNSAEA
+472 GYNSTEA

-502 LDDSPSDSRVDTFL
+502 LDESPSDSKVDTFL

-543 DINNATTTVT
+543 DINNTTTTVT
-553 LSENSILVDR
+553 LSEDSILVDR
-563 LSEYFTVPKNFS
+563 LSEYFTVPEDFS
-575 ITDNVTVQIA
+575 IDNNVTVQVA
-585 QHTGYDAF
+585 RHTGYDAF

-600 EGVEAVLS
+600 DGVNAVLS

-628 ENLVTTDVSSGG
+628 ENLVTTDVSEGG

-709 KEAELNVFDTSANRL
+709 KEAALDVFDTSANRL

-803 DDFTTSTSTG
+803 DDFITNESTG
-813 TVGIEYN
+813 TIGIEY
-820 GNWSNVTDGSQN
+820 
-832 SGTNTETPITD
+832 SGTWEVDGTSSGNTETPNTE
-843 TDSGDTVIHG
+843 VHG
-853 GWKNGSL
+853 GWQNGSL
-860 ADDKAYSDGTAHMLE
+860 ADDDKYSDGSAHYADLE
-875 TGATATFTFTG
+875 EDVATATFTFTG
-886 TGVDVYSRTNMHT
+886 TGVDVYSRTNLTT
-899 GMVLAELYNGEGT
+899 GYVAAQLYKGE
-912 DTMNMSKFLVVDN
+912 DTTAAALSQYLVVDN
-925 SAQSGDYYQ
+925 KAESGDYYQ

-944 YGTYTVKLTVG
+944 HGTYTVKLTVAATSDG
-955 AKGNNNT
+955 RST

-969 VYNPLAENTDDYD
+969 VYNPLSSEQEADSTVSGAYDDE
-982 ADQTVNEAYGD
+982 V
-993 EAGAVFM
+993 GAVFT
-1000 EVRDHLLT
+1000 EVRDILIDNANINEDGTASLS
-1008 VDETGDLDPDAMIQ
+1008 
-1022 GAVFLDQNSEGQKDV
+1022 GAVFLDKHGDD
-1037 TSSVGEYYEY
+1037 TTGTFSVGEYFEY
-1047 GPKNEVYLAP
+1047 GPKNEVYLAKG
-1057 EQAITFAIL
+1057 QAVAIATGSL
-1066 DADKV
+1066 DKISI
-1071 CVGLKAPAGTT
+1071 GLKAPEG
-1082 KAAVVNGSADETT
+1082 ETEAT
-1095 GYDINA
+1095 VTNSVDISSIPISS

-1106 YEVTPYKVTYDDG
+1106 YQVTANEQGFVVVQNTGD
-1119 SEISYVYIRNDGPN
+1119 N
-1133 LLSVTKLKTTGTA
+1133 LLAITKVKTSGTGELVSFSLA
-1146 EFASVSLTDVIS
+1146 DMLSYANEFDSL
-1158 YSNTFAALPV
+1158 NV
-1168 VDYTD
+1168 VDYT
-1173 EIVDDDQSE
+1173 Q
-1182 AIEPSNPSDS
+1182 EPSDEDQTVTEPSDPS
-1192 EEGDVVIDNPDE
+1192 DTEEGDVVIENPSE
-1204 TPDQGNTPE
+1204 TPDQDDAAQPE
-1213 QNNPITTW
+1213 NPITAW
-1221 VNKLINGFL
+1221 FNNLINGIKN
-1230 SLFGRW
+1230 LFGRW

>member
-7 KAAIGFLGVAMTA
+7 KAVIGFLGVAMTA

-87 QSGSMHDDRYPIDG
+87 QSGSMEESQIEG
-101 IPSDVYTQVTDSLTN
+101 IPSDTYTEVTGSLTN

-128 GGNYYPVTAERETTG
+128 GGNYYPVTAERETIG
-143 VEIRWRG
+143 VETRWRG
-150 QDGIYYDEEDLAYS
+150 QDGNYYTEDELSYS
-164 WTRKHDGM
+164 WSRKHDGM
-172 VYNTATPFVA
+172 VYNTATPFVTS
-182 DSLQTYTRTRGGP
+182 SLKTFTRDHSSFIGIQ
-195 VGVSV
+195 SFW
-200 YYVNDEDE
+200 YVNDIDE
-208 NDTTYNFWDQDTSA
+208 NETSDSGISAARAREKFSDEYDTS
-222 AGAREHFEKVKK
+222 
-234 TSTNTIE
+234 STTVE
-241 FHNDGGN
+241 FHNDGNPGGGTSN
-248 FGNWDQDNPYYVAAV
+248 DDPYYVAAV
-263 YTAVTQEEVR
+263 YTAVTREEVR

-310 GTTSGYRLDALKYAA
+310 DTTDGERLDALKYAA

-353 EYQGPRNEYYYSNTE
+353 EYRGSGNEYYYSNTE

-460 VVFLTDGEPGDD
+460 VVFLTDGEPGDT
-472 GYNSAEA
+472 GYSATEA

-543 DINNATTTVT
+543 DINNTTTTVT
-553 LSENSILVDR
+553 LSEDSILVDR
-563 LSEYFTVPKNFS
+563 LSEYFTVPEDFS
-575 ITDNVTVQIA
+575 IDNNVTVQVA
-585 QHTGYDAF
+585 RHTGYDAF

-600 EGVEAVLS
+600 DGVNAVLS

-628 ENLVTTDVSSGG
+628 ENLVTTDVSEGG

-709 KEAELNVFDTSANRL
+709 KGAELNVFDTSANRL

-813 TVGIEYN
+813 TVGIEYT
-820 GNWSNVTDGSQN
+820 GTWTVDGTS
-832 SGTNTETPITD
+832 SGNTETPNTE
-843 TDSGDTVIHG
+843 VHG
-853 GWKNGSL
+853 GWQNGSL
-860 ADDKAYSDGTAHMLE
+860 ADDAQYSDGSAHVLQN
-875 TGATATFTFTG
+875 GATATFTFTG
-886 TGVDVYSRTNMHT
+886 TGVDVYSRTNMTT
-899 GMVLAELYNGEGT
+899 GYVAAQLYKGE
-912 DTMNMSKFLVVDN
+912 DTTAAALSQYLVVDN
-925 SAQSGDYYQ
+925 QAESGNYYQ

-944 YGTYTVKLTVG
+944 HGTYTVKLTV
-955 AKGNNNT
+955 AATSDNRST

-969 VYNPLAENTDDYD
+969 VYNPLSSEQEADSTVSGAYDDE
-982 ADQTVNEAYGD
+982 V
-993 EAGAVFM
+993 GAVFT
-1000 EVRDHLLT
+1000 EVRDILIDNANINEDGTASLS
-1008 VDETGDLDPDAMIQ
+1008 
-1022 GAVFLDQNSEGQKDV
+1022 GAVFLDKHKDSTEG
-1037 TSSVGEYYEY
+1037 TYSVGEYFEY
-1047 GPKNEVYLAP
+1047 GPKNEVYLTKG
-1057 EQAITFAIL
+1057 QAVAIATGSL
-1066 DADKV
+1066 DKISI
-1071 CVGLKAPAGTT
+1071 GLKAPEGET
-1082 KAAVVNGSADETT
+1082 KATVTNSVDISPIPIGS
-1095 GYDINA
+1095 

-1106 YEVTPYKVTYDDG
+1106 YQVTANEQGFVVVENTGD
-1119 SEISYVYIRNDGPN
+1119 N
-1133 LLSVTKLKTTGTA
+1133 LLAITKVKTSGTGELVSFSLA
-1146 EFASVSLTDVIS
+1146 DMLSYANEFDSL
-1158 YSNTFAALPV
+1158 NV
-1168 VDYTD
+1168 VDYT
-1173 EIVDDDQSE
+1173 Q
-1182 AIEPSNPSDS
+1182 EPSDEDQTVTEPSDPS
-1192 EEGDVVIDNPDE
+1192 DTEEGDVVIENPSE
-1204 TPDQGNTPE
+1204 TPDQDDAAQPE
-1213 QNNPITTW
+1213 NPITAW
-1221 VNKLINGFL
+1221 FNNLINGIKN
-1230 SLFGRW
+1230 LFGRW

>member
-87 QSGSMHDDRYPIDG
+87 QSGSMEESQIEG
-101 IPSDVYTQVTDSLTN
+101 IPSDTYTEVTDSLTN
-116 GQVADGNYYYEV
+116 GQVADGDYYYKVGDNYYPIIAEQETIGV
-128 GGNYYPVTAERETTG
+128 ETRWLGQDGNYYTA
-143 VEIRWRG
+143 
-150 QDGIYYDEEDLAYS
+150 DELSYS
-164 WTRKHDGM
+164 WSRKYDGQ
-172 VYNTATPFVA
+172 VYNTATPFVTS
-182 DSLQTYTRTRGGP
+182 SLKTFTRDHNWIGRFW
-195 VGVSV
+195 
-200 YYVNDEDE
+200 YVNDDGSGEESRSGMTAALARTWFE
-208 NDTTYNFWDQDTSA
+208 NEYKTDSTT
-222 AGAREHFEKVKK
+222 V
-234 TSTNTIE
+234 E
-241 FHNDGGN
+241 FHNDGAPG
-248 FGNWDQDNPYYVAAV
+248 GGDTDGDDLHYVAAV
-263 YTAVTQEEVR
+263 YTAVTREEVR

-310 GTTSGYRLDALKYAA
+310 DTTDGERLDALKYAA

-353 EYQGPRNEYYYSNTE
+353 EYRGSGKEYYYSNTE

-441 SNDNSY
+441 ANDNSY
-447 TTSDGTKE
+447 TTSDGTTE

-460 VVFLTDGEPGDD
+460 VVFLTDGEPGDN
-472 GYNSAEA
+472 GYNSTEA

-502 LDDSPSDSRVDTFL
+502 LDESPSDSKVDTFL

-543 DINNATTTVT
+543 DINNTTTTVT
-553 LSENSILVDR
+553 LSEDSILVDR
-563 LSEYFTVPKNFS
+563 LSEYFTVPEDFS
-575 ITDNVTVQIA
+575 IDNNVTVQVA
-585 QHTGYDAF
+585 RHTGYDAF

-600 EGVEAVLS
+600 DGVNAVLS

-628 ENLVTTDVSSGG
+628 ENLVTTDVSEGG

-709 KEAELNVFDTSANRL
+709 KEAALDVFDTSANRL

-803 DDFTTSTSTG
+803 DDFITNESTG
-813 TVGIEYN
+813 TIGIEY
-820 GNWSNVTDGSQN
+820 
-832 SGTNTETPITD
+832 SGTWEVDGTSSGNTETPNTE
-843 TDSGDTVIHG
+843 VHG
-853 GWKNGSL
+853 GWQNGSL
-860 ADDKAYSDGTAHMLE
+860 ADDDKYSDGSAHYADLE
-875 TGATATFTFTG
+875 EDVATATFTFTG
-886 TGVDVYSRTNMHT
+886 TGVDVYSRTNLTT
-899 GMVLAELYNGEGT
+899 GYVAAQLYKGE
-912 DTMNMSKFLVVDN
+912 DTTAAALSQYLVVDN
-925 SAQSGDYYQ
+925 KAESGDYYQ

-944 YGTYTVKLTVG
+944 HGTYTVKLTVAATSDG
-955 AKGNNNT
+955 RST

-969 VYNPLAENTDDYD
+969 VYNPLSSEQEADSTVSGAYDDE
-982 ADQTVNEAYGD
+982 V
-993 EAGAVFM
+993 GAVFT
-1000 EVRDHLLT
+1000 EVRDILIDNANINEDGTASLS
-1008 VDETGDLDPDAMIQ
+1008 
-1022 GAVFLDQNSEGQKDV
+1022 GAVFLDKHGDD
-1037 TSSVGEYYEY
+1037 TTGTFSVGEYFEY
-1047 GPKNEVYLAP
+1047 GPKNEVYLAKG
-1057 EQAITFAIL
+1057 QAVAIATGSL
-1066 DADKV
+1066 DKISI
-1071 CVGLKAPAGTT
+1071 GLKAPE
-1082 KAAVVNGSADETT
+1082 DETEAT
-1095 GYDINA
+1095 VTNSVDISSIPISS

-1106 YEVTPYKVTYDDG
+1106 YQVTANEQGFVVVENTGD
-1119 SEISYVYIRNDGPN
+1119 N
-1133 LLSVTKLKTTGTA
+1133 LLAITKVKTSGTGELVSFSLA
-1146 EFASVSLTDVIS
+1146 DMLSYANEFDSL
-1158 YSNTFAALPV
+1158 NV
-1168 VDYTD
+1168 VDYT
-1173 EIVDDDQSE
+1173 Q
-1182 AIEPSNPSDS
+1182 EPSDEDQTVTEPSDPS
-1192 EEGDVVIDNPDE
+1192 DTEEGDVVIENPSE
-1204 TPDQGNTPE
+1204 TPDQDDAAQPE
-1213 QNNPITTW
+1213 NPITAW
-1221 VNKLINGFL
+1221 FNNLINGIKN
-1230 SLFGRW
+1230 LFGRW

>member
-51 EDDGTYTINLEA
+51 EDNGTYTINLEA

-87 QSGSMHDDRYPIDG
+87 QSGSMEESQIEG
-101 IPSDVYTQVTDSLTN
+101 IPSDTYTEVTGSLTN

-128 GGNYYPVTAERETTG
+128 GGNYYPVTAERETIG
-143 VEIRWRG
+143 VETRWRG
-150 QDGIYYDEEDLAYS
+150 QDGNYYTEDELSYS
-164 WTRKHDGM
+164 WSRKHDGM
-172 VYNTATPFVA
+172 VYNTATPFVTS
-182 DSLQTYTRTRGGP
+182 SLKTFTRDHSSFIGIQ
-195 VGVSV
+195 SFW
-200 YYVNDEDE
+200 YVNDIDE
-208 NDTTYNFWDQDTSA
+208 NETSDSGISAARAREKFSDEYDTS
-222 AGAREHFEKVKK
+222 
-234 TSTNTIE
+234 STTVE
-241 FHNDGGN
+241 FHNDGNPGGGTSN
-248 FGNWDQDNPYYVAAV
+248 DDPYYVAAV
-263 YTAVTQEEVR
+263 YTAVTREEVR
-273 TYQYTYSYTDENGQ
+273 TYQYTYRYTDENGQ

-310 GTTSGYRLDALKYAA
+310 DTKDGERLDALKYAA

-353 EYQGPRNEYYYSNTE
+353 EYRGSGKEYYYSNTE

-441 SNDNSY
+441 ANDNSY
-447 TTSDGTKE
+447 TTSDGTTE

-460 VVFLTDGEPGDD
+460 VVFLTDGEPGDN
-472 GYNSAEA
+472 GYNSTEA

-502 LDDSPSDSRVDTFL
+502 LDESPSDSKVDTFL

-543 DINNATTTVT
+543 DINNTTTTVT
-553 LSENSILVDR
+553 LSEDSILVDR
-563 LSEYFTVPKNFS
+563 LSEYFTVPEDFS
-575 ITDNVTVQIA
+575 IDNNVTVQVA
-585 QHTGYDAF
+585 RHTGYDAF

-600 EGVEAVLS
+600 DGVNAVLS

-628 ENLVTTDVSSGG
+628 ENLVTTDVSEGG

-709 KEAELNVFDTSANRL
+709 KEAALDVFDTSANRL

-813 TVGIEYN
+813 TVGIEYT
-820 GNWSNVTDGSQN
+820 GTWTVDGTS
-832 SGTNTETPITD
+832 SGNTETPNTD
-843 TDSGDTVIHG
+843 VHG
-853 GWKNGSL
+853 GWQNGSL
-860 ADDKAYSDGTAHMLE
+860 ADDDKYSDGSAHYADLE
-875 TGATATFTFTG
+875 EDVATATFTFTG
-886 TGVDVYSRTNMHT
+886 TGVDVYSRTNLTT
-899 GMVLAELYNGEGT
+899 GYVAAQLYKGE
-912 DTMNMSKFLVVDN
+912 DTTAAALSQYLVVDN
-925 SAQSGDYYQ
+925 KAESGDYYQ

-944 YGTYTVKLTVG
+944 HGTYTVKLTVAATSDG
-955 AKGNNNT
+955 RST

-969 VYNPLAENTDDYD
+969 VYNPLSSEQEADSTVSGAYDDE
-982 ADQTVNEAYGD
+982 V
-993 EAGAVFM
+993 GAVFT
-1000 EVRDHLLT
+1000 EVRDILIDNANINEDGTASLS
-1008 VDETGDLDPDAMIQ
+1008 
-1022 GAVFLDQNSEGQKDV
+1022 GAVFLDKHKDSTEG
-1037 TSSVGEYYEY
+1037 TYSVGEYFEY
-1047 GPKNEVYLAP
+1047 GPKNEVYLAKG
-1057 EQAITFAIL
+1057 QAVAIATGSL
-1066 DADKV
+1066 DKISI
-1071 CVGLKAPAGTT
+1071 GLKAPEGETEATVT
-1082 KAAVVNGSADETT
+1082 NSVDISPIPIGS
-1095 GYDINA
+1095 

-1106 YEVTPYKVTYDDG
+1106 YQVTANEQGFVVVENTGD
-1119 SEISYVYIRNDGPN
+1119 N
-1133 LLSVTKLKTTGTA
+1133 LLAITKVKTSGTGELVSFSLA
-1146 EFASVSLTDVIS
+1146 DMLSYANEFDSL
-1158 YSNTFAALPV
+1158 NV
-1168 VDYTD
+1168 VDYT
-1173 EIVDDDQSE
+1173 Q
-1182 AIEPSNPSDS
+1182 EPSDEDQTVTEPSDPS
-1192 EEGDVVIDNPDE
+1192 DTEEGDVVIENPSE
-1204 TPDQGNTPE
+1204 TPDQDDAAQPE
-1213 QNNPITTW
+1213 NPITAW
-1221 VNKLINGFL
+1221 FNNLINGIKN
-1230 SLFGRW
+1230 LFGRW

>member
-87 QSGSMHDDRYPIDG
+87 QSGSMEESQIEG
-101 IPSDVYTQVTDSLTN
+101 IPSDTYTEVTDSLTN
-116 GQVADGNYYYEV
+116 GQVADGDYYYKVGDNYYPIIAEQETIGV
-128 GGNYYPVTAERETTG
+128 ETRWLGQDGNYYTA
-143 VEIRWRG
+143 
-150 QDGIYYDEEDLAYS
+150 DELSYS
-164 WTRKHDGM
+164 WSRKYDGQ
-172 VYNTATPFVA
+172 VYNTATPFVTS
-182 DSLQTYTRTRGGP
+182 SLKTFTRDHNWIGRFW
-195 VGVSV
+195 
-200 YYVNDEDE
+200 YVNDDGSGEESRSGMTAALARTWFE
-208 NDTTYNFWDQDTSA
+208 NEYKTDSTT
-222 AGAREHFEKVKK
+222 V
-234 TSTNTIE
+234 E
-241 FHNDGGN
+241 FHNDGAPG
-248 FGNWDQDNPYYVAAV
+248 GGDTDGDDLHYVAAV
-263 YTAVTQEEVR
+263 YTAVTREEVR

-310 GTTSGYRLDALKYAA
+310 DTKDGERLDALKYAA

-353 EYQGPRNEYYYSNTE
+353 EYRGSGKEYYYSNTE

-441 SNDNSY
+441 ANDNSY
-447 TTSDGTKE
+447 TTSDGTTE

-460 VVFLTDGEPGDD
+460 VVFLTDGEPGDN
-472 GYNSAEA
+472 GYNSTEA

-502 LDDSPSDSRVDTFL
+502 LDESPSDSKVDTFL

-563 LSEYFTVPKNFS
+563 LSEYFTVPENFS
-575 ITDNVTVQIA
+575 IADNVTVQIA

-600 EGVEAVLS
+600 DGVNAVLS

-628 ENLVTTDVSSGG
+628 ENLVTTDVSEGG

-709 KEAELNVFDTSANRL
+709 KGAELNVFDTSANRL

-813 TVGIEYN
+813 TVGIEY
-820 GNWSNVTDGSQN
+820 
-832 SGTNTETPITD
+832 SGTWEVDGTSSGNTETPNTE
-843 TDSGDTVIHG
+843 VHG
-853 GWKNGSL
+853 GWQNGSL
-860 ADDKAYSDGTAHMLE
+860 ADDDKYSDGSAHYADSE
-875 TGATATFTFTG
+875 KGVATATFTFTG
-886 TGVDVYSRTNMHT
+886 TGVDVYSRTNMTT
-899 GMVLAELYNGEGT
+899 GYVAAQLYKGE
-912 DTMNMSKFLVVDN
+912 DTTAAALSQYLVVDN
-925 SAQSGDYYQ
+925 KAESGDYYQ

-944 YGTYTVKLTVG
+944 HGTYTVKLTVAATSDG
-955 AKGNNNT
+955 RST

-969 VYNPLAENTDDYD
+969 VYNPLSSEQEADSTVSGAYDDE
-982 ADQTVNEAYGD
+982 V
-993 EAGAVFM
+993 GAVFT
-1000 EVRDHLLT
+1000 EVRDILIDNANINEDGTASLS
-1008 VDETGDLDPDAMIQ
+1008 
-1022 GAVFLDQNSEGQKDV
+1022 GAVFLDKHKDNTEG
-1037 TSSVGEYYEY
+1037 TYSVGEYEAY
-1047 GPKNEVYLAP
+1047 GPKNEVYLAKG
-1057 EQAITFAIL
+1057 QAVAIATGSL
-1066 DADKV
+1066 DKISI
-1071 CVGLKAPAGTT
+1071 GLKAPEGETEATVT
-1082 KAAVVNGSADETT
+1082 NSVDISPIPIGS
-1095 GYDINA
+1095 

-1106 YEVTPYKVTYDDG
+1106 YQVTANEQGFVVVENTGD
-1119 SEISYVYIRNDGPN
+1119 N
-1133 LLSVTKLKTTGTA
+1133 LLAITKVKTSGTGELVSFSLA
-1146 EFASVSLTDVIS
+1146 DMLSYANEFDSL
-1158 YSNTFAALPV
+1158 NV
-1168 VDYTD
+1168 VDYT
-1173 EIVDDDQSE
+1173 Q
-1182 AIEPSNPSDS
+1182 EPSDEDQTVTEPSDPS
-1192 EEGDVVIDNPDE
+1192 DTEEGDVVIENPSE
-1204 TPDQGNTPE
+1204 TPDQDDAAQPE
-1213 QNNPITTW
+1213 NPITAW
-1221 VNKLINGFL
+1221 FNNLINGIKN
-1230 SLFGRW
+1230 LFGRW

>member
-7 KAAIGFLGVAMTA
+7 KTAIGFLGVAMTA

-51 EDDGTYTINLEA
+51 EDNGTYTINLEA

-87 QSGSMHDDRYPIDG
+87 QSGSMEESQIEG
-101 IPSDVYTQVTDSLTN
+101 IPSDTYTEVTDSLTN
-116 GQVADGNYYYEV
+116 GQVADGDYYYKV
-128 GGNYYPVTAERETTG
+128 GDNYYPVTAERQTIG
-143 VEIRWRG
+143 VETRWRG
-150 QDGIYYDEEDLAYS
+150 QDGNYYTEDQLSYS
-164 WTRKHDGM
+164 WSRKSDGM
-172 VYNTATPFVA
+172 VYNTATPFVTS
-182 DSLQTYTRTRGGP
+182 SLKTFTRDHSSFIGIQ
-195 VGVSV
+195 SFW
-200 YYVNDEDE
+200 YVNDIDE
-208 NDTTYNFWDQDTSA
+208 NETSDSGISA
-222 AGAREHFEKVKK
+222 ARAREKFSDEYDIS
-234 TSTNTIE
+234 STTVE
-241 FHNDGGN
+241 FHNDGNPGDDTSN
-248 FGNWDQDNPYYVAAV
+248 DDPYYVAAV
-263 YTAVTQEEVR
+263 YTAVTREEVR
-273 TYQYTYSYTDENGQ
+273 TYQYTYSYIDENGQ

-310 GTTSGYRLDALKYAA
+310 DTKDGERLDALKYAA

-353 EYQGPRNEYYYSNTE
+353 EYQGQWNEYYYSNTE
-368 LFIGANQYNYAA
+368 LFIGANQYNYANG
-380 DGRESTY
+380 GRESTY

-416 SVNALAGKGA
+416 SADALAGYGA
-426 TYPSLGFEMANGIYA
+426 TYPSLGLEMANGIYA

-460 VVFLTDGEPGDD
+460 VVFLTDGEPGDT
-472 GYNSAEA
+472 GYSATEA
-479 QNTINQVNTTKNT
+479 QNTINQVNITKNT

-502 LDDSPSDSRVDTFL
+502 LDESPSDSRVDTFL

-543 DINNATTTVT
+543 DINNTTTTVT
-553 LSENSILVDR
+553 LSEDSILVDR
-563 LSEYFTVPKNFS
+563 LSEYFTVPEDFS
-575 ITDNVTVQIA
+575 IDNNVTVQVA
-585 QHTGYDAF
+585 RHTGYDAF

-600 EGVEAVLS
+600 DGVNAVLS

-628 ENLVTTDVSSGG
+628 ENLVTTDVSEGG

-709 KEAELNVFDTSANRL
+709 KEAALDVFDTSANRL
-724 DSASDSI
+724 DSTSDSI

-803 DDFTTSTSTG
+803 DDFTTSTSSG
-813 TVGIEYN
+813 TVGIEYT
-820 GNWSNVTDGSQN
+820 GTWTVDGTS
-832 SGTNTETPITD
+832 SGNTETPNTE
-843 TDSGDTVIHG
+843 VHG
-853 GWKNGSL
+853 GWQNGSL
-860 ADDKAYSDGTAHMLE
+860 ADDAQYSDGSAHVLQN
-875 TGATATFTFTG
+875 GATATFTFTG
-886 TGVDVYSRTNMHT
+886 TGVDVYSRTNMTT
-899 GMVLAELYNGEGT
+899 GYVAAQLYKGE
-912 DTMNMSKFLVVDN
+912 DTTAAALSQYLVVDN
-925 SAQSGDYYQ
+925 KAESGDYYQ

-944 YGTYTVKLTVG
+944 HGTYTVKLTVAATSDG
-955 AKGNNNT
+955 RST

-969 VYNPLAENTDDYD
+969 VYNPLSYEQE
-982 ADQTVNEAYGD
+982 ADSTVSGAYGD
-993 EAGAVFM
+993 EVGAVFM
-1000 EVRDHLLT
+1000 EVRDILIDT
-1008 VDETGDLDPDAMIQ
+1008 ANVDEDGTASLS
-1022 GAVFLDQNSEGQKDV
+1022 GAVFLDKHGDNTEG
-1037 TSSVGEYYEY
+1037 TYSVGEYEAY
-1047 GPKNEVYLAP
+1047 GPKNEVYLAKG
-1057 EQAITFAIL
+1057 QAVAIATGSL
-1066 DADKV
+1066 DKISI
-1071 CVGLKAPAGTT
+1071 GLKAPEG
-1082 KAAVVNGSADETT
+1082 ETEAT
-1095 GYDINA
+1095 VTNSVDISPIPISS

-1106 YEVTPYKVTYDDG
+1106 YQVTANEQGFVVVQNTGD
-1119 SEISYVYIRNDGPN
+1119 N
-1133 LLSVTKLKTTGTA
+1133 LLAITKVKTSGTGELVSFSLA
-1146 EFASVSLTDVIS
+1146 DMLSYANEFDSL
-1158 YSNTFAALPV
+1158 NV
-1168 VDYTD
+1168 VDYT
-1173 EIVDDDQSE
+1173 Q
-1182 AIEPSNPSDS
+1182 EPSDEDQTVTEPSDPS
-1192 EEGDVVIDNPDE
+1192 DTEDGDVVIENPSE
-1204 TPDQGNTPE
+1204 TPDQDDAAQPE
-1213 QNNPITTW
+1213 NPITAW
-1221 VNKLINGFL
+1221 FNNLINGIKN
-1230 SLFGRW
+1230 LFGRW

>member
-51 EDDGTYTINLEA
+51 EDNGTYTINLEA

-87 QSGSMHDDRYPIDG
+87 QSGSMEESQIEG
-101 IPSDVYTQVTDSLTN
+101 IPSDTYTEVTDSLTN
-116 GQVADGNYYYEV
+116 GQVADGDYYYKV
-128 GGNYYPVTAERETTG
+128 GDNYYPVTAERQTIG
-143 VEIRWRG
+143 VETRWRG
-150 QDGIYYDEEDLAYS
+150 QDGNYYTEDQLSYS
-164 WTRKHDGM
+164 WSRKSDGM
-172 VYNTATPFVA
+172 VYNTATPFVTS
-182 DSLQTYTRTRGGP
+182 SLKTFTRDHSSFIGIQ
-195 VGVSV
+195 SFW
-200 YYVNDEDE
+200 YVNDIDE
-208 NDTTYNFWDQDTSA
+208 NETSDSGISAARAREKFSDEYDTS
-222 AGAREHFEKVKK
+222 
-234 TSTNTIE
+234 STTVE
-241 FHNDGGN
+241 FHNDGNPGDDTSN
-248 FGNWDQDNPYYVAAV
+248 DDPYYVAAV
-263 YTAVTQEEVR
+263 YTAVTREEVR
-273 TYQYTYSYTDENGQ
+273 TYQYTYSYIDENGQ

-310 GTTSGYRLDALKYAA
+310 DTTDGERLDALKYAA
-325 DRFIDS
+325 DRFIGS

-353 EYQGPRNEYYYSNTE
+353 EYQGQWNEYYYSNTE

-441 SNDNSY
+441 ANDNSY
-447 TTSDGTKE
+447 TTSDGTTE
-455 ERSRI
+455 ERSKI
-460 VVFLTDGEPGDD
+460 VVFLTDGEPGDN

-502 LDDSPSDSRVDTFL
+502 LDESPSDSRVDTFL

-563 LSEYFTVPKNFS
+563 LSEYFTVPENFS
-575 ITDNVTVQIA
+575 IADNVTVQIA

-600 EGVEAVLS
+600 DGVNAVLS

-709 KEAELNVFDTSANRL
+709 KEAELDVFDTSANRL
-724 DSASDSI
+724 DSASDGI
-731 FSEVGEAATSLTG
+731 FSEVGESATVLTG

-753 SKLTYTPSTMNWNGY
+753 SKLTYTPSTMNWKGF

-803 DDFTTSTSTG
+803 DDFTTNESTG
-813 TVGIEYN
+813 TIGIEY
-820 GNWSNVTDGSQN
+820 
-832 SGTNTETPITD
+832 SGTWEVDGTSSGNTETPNTD
-843 TDSGDTVIHG
+843 VHG
-853 GWKNGSL
+853 GWQNGSL
-860 ADDKAYSDGTAHMLE
+860 ADDDKYSDGSAHYADSE
-875 TGATATFTFTG
+875 EGVATATFTFTG
-886 TGVDVYSRTNMHT
+886 TGVDVYSRTNMTT
-899 GMVLAELYNGEGT
+899 GYVAAQLYKGE
-912 DTMNMSKFLVVDN
+912 DTSAAALSQYLVVDN
-925 SAQSGDYYQ
+925 QAESGDYYQ

-944 YGTYTVKLTVG
+944 HGTYTVKLTVAATSDG
-955 AKGNNNT
+955 RST

-969 VYNPLAENTDDYD
+969 VYNPLSYEQE
-982 ADQTVNEAYGD
+982 ADSTVSGAYGD
-993 EAGAVFM
+993 EVGAVFT
-1000 EVRDHLLT
+1000 EVRDILIDT
-1008 VDETGDLDPDAMIQ
+1008 ANVDEDAGTASLS
-1022 GAVFLDQNSEGQKDV
+1022 GAVFLDKHGDD
-1037 TSSVGEYYEY
+1037 TTGTFSVGEYVEY
-1047 GPKNEVYLAP
+1047 GPKNEVYLAKG
-1057 EQAITFAIL
+1057 QAVAIATGSL
-1066 DADKV
+1066 DKISI
-1071 CVGLKAPAGTT
+1071 GLKAPEGETEATVTNSVGISPIPI
-1082 KAAVVNGSADETT
+1082 GS
-1095 GYDINA
+1095 

-1106 YEVTPYKVTYDDG
+1106 YQVTANEQGFVVVENTGD
-1119 SEISYVYIRNDGPN
+1119 N
-1133 LLSVTKLKTTGTA
+1133 LLAITKVKTSGTGELVSFSLA
-1146 EFASVSLTDVIS
+1146 DMLSYANEFDSL
-1158 YSNTFAALPV
+1158 NV
-1168 VDYTD
+1168 VDYT
-1173 EIVDDDQSE
+1173 Q
-1182 AIEPSNPSDS
+1182 EPSDEDQTVTEPSDPSDTEEDDVVIENPSD
-1192 EEGDVVIDNPDE
+1192 
-1204 TPDQGNTPE
+1204 TPDQDDAQQQE
-1213 QNNPITTW
+1213 NPITTW
-1221 VNKLINGFL
+1221 FNKLISGIKN
-1230 SLFGRW
+1230 LFGRW

>member
-87 QSGSMHDDRYPIDG
+87 QSGSMEQSSIDG
-101 IPSDVYTQVTDSLTN
+101 IPSDTYTEVTDSLTN
-116 GQVADGNYYYEV
+116 GQVADGDYYYKV
-128 GGNYYPVTAERETTG
+128 GDNYYPITAERETIG
-143 VEIRWRG
+143 VETRWLG
-150 QDGIYYDEEDLAYS
+150 QDGNYYTEDELSYS
-164 WTRKHDGM
+164 WSREYDGM
-172 VYNTATPFVA
+172 VYNTATPFVTS
-182 DSLQTYTRTRGGP
+182 SLKTFTRDHSSFIGIQ
-195 VGVSV
+195 SFW
-200 YYVNDEDE
+200 YVNDIDE
-208 NDTTYNFWDQDTSA
+208 NETSDSGISAARAREKFSDEYDTS
-222 AGAREHFEKVKK
+222 
-234 TSTNTIE
+234 STTVE
-241 FHNDGGN
+241 FHNDGNPGGDTSN
-248 FGNWDQDNPYYVAAV
+248 DDPYYVAAV
-263 YTAVTQEEVR
+263 YTAVTREEVR

-310 GTTSGYRLDALKYAA
+310 DTTDGERLDALKYAA

-353 EYQGPRNEYYYSNTE
+353 DYGGYNSQYYYSNTE
-368 LFIGANQYNYAA
+368 LFIGANQYNYAVG
-380 DGRESTY
+380 GRESTY
-387 NSYGNLAADHYDEA
+387 NRNGNLAANHYDEA

-416 SVNALAGKGA
+416 SVDALAGKGA

-441 SNDNSY
+441 ANDNSY
-447 TTSDGTKE
+447 TTSDGTTE

-460 VVFLTDGEPGDD
+460 VVFLTDGEPGDT
-472 GYNSAEA
+472 GYNATEA
-479 QNTINQVNTTKNT
+479 QNTINQVNITKNT

-543 DINNATTTVT
+543 DINNTTTTVT
-553 LSENSILVDR
+553 LSEDSILVDR
-563 LSEYFTVPKNFS
+563 LSEYFTVPEDFS
-575 ITDNVTVQIA
+575 IDNNVTVQVA
-585 QHTGYDAF
+585 RHTGYDAF

-600 EGVEAVLS
+600 DGVNAVLS

-628 ENLVTTDVSSGG
+628 ENLVTTDVSEGG

-709 KEAELNVFDTSANRL
+709 KEAALDVFDTSANRL

-731 FSEVGEAATSLTG
+731 FSEVGEAAISLTG

-803 DDFTTSTSTG
+803 DDFTTSTSSG
-813 TVGIEYN
+813 TVGIEYT
-820 GNWSNVTDGSQN
+820 GTWTVDGTS
-832 SGTNTETPITD
+832 SGNTETPNTE
-843 TDSGDTVIHG
+843 VHG
-853 GWKNGSL
+853 GWQNGSL
-860 ADDKAYSDGTAHMLE
+860 ADDGQYSDGSAHVLQS
-875 TGATATFTFTG
+875 GATATFTFTG
-886 TGVDVYSRTNMHT
+886 TGVDVYSRTNMTT
-899 GMVLAELYNGEGT
+899 GYVAAQLYKGE
-912 DTMNMSKFLVVDN
+912 DTTAAALSQYLVVDN
-925 SAQSGDYYQ
+925 QAESGNYYQ

-944 YGTYTVKLTVG
+944 HGTYTVKLTVAATSDG
-955 AKGNNNT
+955 RST

-969 VYNPLAENTDDYD
+969 VYNPLSSEQEADSTVSGAYDDE
-982 ADQTVNEAYGD
+982 V
-993 EAGAVFM
+993 GAVFT
-1000 EVRDHLLT
+1000 EVRDILIDNAN
-1008 VDETGDLDPDAMIQ
+1008 VDEDAGTASLS
-1022 GAVFLDQNSEGQKDV
+1022 GAVFLDKHGDD
-1037 TSSVGEYYEY
+1037 TTGTFSVGEYVEY
-1047 GPKNEVYLAP
+1047 GPKNEVYLAKG
-1057 EQAITFAIL
+1057 QAVAIATGSL
-1066 DADKV
+1066 DKISI
-1071 CVGLKAPAGTT
+1071 GLKAPEG
-1082 KAAVVNGSADETT
+1082 ETEAT
-1095 GYDINA
+1095 VTNSVDISPIPIRS

-1106 YEVTPYKVTYDDG
+1106 YEVTANEQGFVVVENTGD
-1119 SEISYVYIRNDGPN
+1119 N
-1133 LLSVTKLKTTGTA
+1133 LLAITKVKTSGTGELVSFSLA
-1146 EFASVSLTDVIS
+1146 DMLSYANEFDSL
-1158 YSNTFAALPV
+1158 NV
-1168 VDYTD
+1168 VDYT
-1173 EIVDDDQSE
+1173 Q
-1182 AIEPSNPSDS
+1182 EPSDEDQTVTEPSDPS
-1192 EEGDVVIDNPDE
+1192 DTEDGDVVIENPSE
-1204 TPDQGNTPE
+1204 TPDQDDAAQPE
-1213 QNNPITTW
+1213 NPITAW
-1221 VNKLINGFL
+1221 FNNLINGIKN
-1230 SLFGRW
+1230 LFGRW

>member
-7 KAAIGFLGVAMTA
+7 KAAIGFLSVAMTA

-51 EDDGTYTINLEA
+51 EDNGTYTINLEA

-87 QSGSMHDDRYPIDG
+87 QSGSMEESQIEG
-101 IPSDVYTQVTDSLTN
+101 IPSDTYTEVTDGLTN
-116 GQVADGNYYYEV
+116 GQVADGDYYYKV
-128 GGNYYPVTAERETTG
+128 GDNYYPVTAERQTIG
-143 VEIRWRG
+143 VETRWRG
-150 QDGIYYDEEDLAYS
+150 QDGNYYTEDQLSYS
-164 WTRKHDGM
+164 WSRKSDGM
-172 VYNTATPFVA
+172 VYNTATPFVTS
-182 DSLQTYTRTRGGP
+182 SLKTFTRDHSSFIGIQ
-195 VGVSV
+195 SFW
-200 YYVNDEDE
+200 YVNDIDE
-208 NDTTYNFWDQDTSA
+208 NETSDSGISAARAREKFSDEYDTS
-222 AGAREHFEKVKK
+222 
-234 TSTNTIE
+234 STTVE
-241 FHNDGGN
+241 FHNDGNPGDDTSN
-248 FGNWDQDNPYYVAAV
+248 DDPYYVAAV
-263 YTAVTQEEVR
+263 YTAVTREEVR
-273 TYQYTYSYTDENGQ
+273 TYQYTYSYIDENGQ

-310 GTTSGYRLDALKYAA
+310 DTTDGERLDALKYAA
-325 DRFIDS
+325 DRFIGS

-353 EYQGPRNEYYYSNTE
+353 EYQGQWNEYYYSNTE

-441 SNDNSY
+441 ANDNSY
-447 TTSDGTKE
+447 TTSDGTTE
-455 ERSRI
+455 ERSKI
-460 VVFLTDGEPGDD
+460 VVFLTDGEPGDN

-502 LDDSPSDSRVDTFL
+502 LDESPSDSRVDTFL

-563 LSEYFTVPKNFS
+563 LSEYFTVPENFS
-575 ITDNVTVQIA
+575 IADNVTVQIA

-600 EGVEAVLS
+600 DGVNAVLS

-709 KEAELNVFDTSANRL
+709 KEAELDVFDTSANRL
-724 DSASDSI
+724 DSASDGI
-731 FSEVGEAATSLTG
+731 FSEVGESATVLTG

-753 SKLTYTPSTMNWNGY
+753 SKLTYTPSTMNWKGF

-803 DDFTTSTSTG
+803 DDFTTNESTG
-813 TVGIEYN
+813 TIGIEY
-820 GNWSNVTDGSQN
+820 
-832 SGTNTETPITD
+832 SGTWEVDGTSSGNTETPNTD
-843 TDSGDTVIHG
+843 VHG
-853 GWKNGSL
+853 GWQNGSL
-860 ADDKAYSDGTAHMLE
+860 ADDDKYSDGSAHYADSE
-875 TGATATFTFTG
+875 EGVATATFTFTG
-886 TGVDVYSRTNMHT
+886 TGVDVYSRTNMTT
-899 GMVLAELYNGEGT
+899 GYVAAQLYKGE
-912 DTMNMSKFLVVDN
+912 DTSAAALSQYLVVDN
-925 SAQSGDYYQ
+925 QAESGDYYQ

-944 YGTYTVKLTVG
+944 HGTYTVKLTVAATSDG
-955 AKGNNNT
+955 RST

-969 VYNPLAENTDDYD
+969 VYNPLSYEQE
-982 ADQTVNEAYGD
+982 ADSTVSGAYGD
-993 EAGAVFM
+993 EVGAVFT
-1000 EVRDHLLT
+1000 EVRDILIDT
-1008 VDETGDLDPDAMIQ
+1008 ANVDEDAGTASLS
-1022 GAVFLDQNSEGQKDV
+1022 GAVFLDKHRDDTTG
-1037 TSSVGEYYEY
+1037 TFSVGEYVEY
-1047 GPKNEVYLAP
+1047 GPKNEVYLAKG
-1057 EQAITFAIL
+1057 QAVAIATGSL
-1066 DADKV
+1066 DKISI
-1071 CVGLKAPAGTT
+1071 GLKAPEGKTEATVTNSVGISPIPI
-1082 KAAVVNGSADETT
+1082 GS
-1095 GYDINA
+1095 

-1106 YEVTPYKVTYDDG
+1106 YQVTANEQGFVVVENTGD
-1119 SEISYVYIRNDGPN
+1119 N
-1133 LLSVTKLKTTGTA
+1133 LLAITKVKTSGTGELVSFSLA
-1146 EFASVSLTDVIS
+1146 DMLSYANEFDSL
-1158 YSNTFAALPV
+1158 NV
-1168 VDYTD
+1168 VDYT
-1173 EIVDDDQSE
+1173 Q
-1182 AIEPSNPSDS
+1182 EPSDEDQTVTEPSDPSDTEEDDVVIENPSD
-1192 EEGDVVIDNPDE
+1192 
-1204 TPDQGNTPE
+1204 TPDQDDAQQQE
-1213 QNNPITTW
+1213 NPITTW
-1221 VNKLINGFL
+1221 FNKLISGIKN
-1230 SLFGRW
+1230 LFGRW

>member
-7 KAAIGFLGVAMTA
+7 KTAIGFLGVAMTA

-51 EDDGTYTINLEA
+51 EDNGTYTINLEA

-87 QSGSMHDDRYPIDG
+87 QSGSMEESQIEG
-101 IPSDVYTQVTDSLTN
+101 IPSDTYTEVTGSLTN

-128 GGNYYPVTAERETTG
+128 GGNYYPVTAERETIG
-143 VEIRWRG
+143 VETRWRG
-150 QDGIYYDEEDLAYS
+150 QDGNYYTEDELSYS
-164 WTRKHDGM
+164 WSRKHDGM
-172 VYNTATPFVA
+172 VYNTATPFVTS
-182 DSLQTYTRTRGGP
+182 SLKTFTRDHSSFIGIQ
-195 VGVSV
+195 SFW
-200 YYVNDEDE
+200 YVNDIDE
-208 NDTTYNFWDQDTSA
+208 NETSDSGISAARAREKFSDEYDTS
-222 AGAREHFEKVKK
+222 
-234 TSTNTIE
+234 STTVE
-241 FHNDGGN
+241 FHNDGNPGGGTSN
-248 FGNWDQDNPYYVAAV
+248 DDPYYVAAV
-263 YTAVTQEEVR
+263 YTAVTREEVR

-310 GTTSGYRLDALKYAA
+310 DTTDGERLDALKYAA

-353 EYQGPRNEYYYSNTE
+353 EYQGQWNEYYYSNTE

-441 SNDNSY
+441 ANDNSY
-447 TTSDGTKE
+447 TTSDGTTE

-460 VVFLTDGEPGDD
+460 VVFLTDGEPGDN
-472 GYNSAEA
+472 GYNSTEA

-502 LDDSPSDSRVDTFL
+502 LDDSPSDSRVDSFL

-522 GSYTLATSTEALDDF
+522 DSYTLATSTEALDDF

-563 LSEYFTVPKNFS
+563 LSEYFTVPENFS
-575 ITDNVTVQIA
+575 IADNVTVQIA

-600 EGVEAVLS
+600 DGVNAVLS

-628 ENLVTTDVSSGG
+628 ENLVTTDVSEGG

-709 KEAELNVFDTSANRL
+709 KEAALDVFDTSANRL

-803 DDFTTSTSTG
+803 DDFTTSTSSG
-813 TVGIEYN
+813 TVGIEYT
-820 GNWSNVTDGSQN
+820 GTWTVDGTS
-832 SGTNTETPITD
+832 SGNTETPNTE
-843 TDSGDTVIHG
+843 VHG
-853 GWKNGSL
+853 GWQNGSL
-860 ADDKAYSDGTAHMLE
+860 ADDDKYSDGSAHYADLE
-875 TGATATFTFTG
+875 EDVATATFTFTG
-886 TGVDVYSRTNMHT
+886 TGVDVYSRTNLTT
-899 GMVLAELYNGEGT
+899 GYVAAQLYKGE
-912 DTMNMSKFLVVDN
+912 DTTAAALSQYLVVDN
-925 SAQSGDYYQ
+925 KAESGDYYQ

-944 YGTYTVKLTVG
+944 HGTYTVKLTVAATSDG
-955 AKGNNNT
+955 RST

-969 VYNPLAENTDDYD
+969 VYNPLSSEQEADSTVSGAYDDE
-982 ADQTVNEAYGD
+982 V
-993 EAGAVFM
+993 GAVFT
-1000 EVRDHLLT
+1000 EVRDILIDNANINEDGTASLS
-1008 VDETGDLDPDAMIQ
+1008 
-1022 GAVFLDQNSEGQKDV
+1022 GAVFLDKHKDSTEG
-1037 TSSVGEYYEY
+1037 TYSVGEYKEY
-1047 GPKNEVYLAP
+1047 GPKNEVYLAKG
-1057 EQAITFAIL
+1057 QAVAIATGSL
-1066 DADKV
+1066 DKISI
-1071 CVGLKAPAGTT
+1071 GLKAPEGET
-1082 KAAVVNGSADETT
+1082 KATVTNSVDISPIPIGS
-1095 GYDINA
+1095 

-1106 YEVTPYKVTYDDG
+1106 YQVTANEQGFVVVQNTGD
-1119 SEISYVYIRNDGPN
+1119 N
-1133 LLSVTKLKTTGTA
+1133 LLAITKVKTSGTGELVSFSLA
-1146 EFASVSLTDVIS
+1146 DMLSYANEFDSL
-1158 YSNTFAALPV
+1158 NV
-1168 VDYTD
+1168 VDYT
-1173 EIVDDDQSE
+1173 Q
-1182 AIEPSNPSDS
+1182 EPSDEDQTVTEPSDPS
-1192 EEGDVVIDNPDE
+1192 DTEEGDVVIENPSE
-1204 TPDQGNTPE
+1204 TPDQDDAAQPE
-1213 QNNPITTW
+1213 NPITAW
-1221 VNKLINGFL
+1221 FNNLINGIKN
-1230 SLFGRW
+1230 LFGRW

>member
-1 MIGKKK
+1 MLKKSK
-7 KAAIGFLGVAMTA
+7 KWKSRLSAGIMAAILTI
-20 ALSLTMLPSTAS
+20 TMLPTTAFAADGQDSQDSGTGSEPVVLADDTGASGIELSKS
-32 AVESD
+32 AV
-37 PSLDNLVMNKTVQL
+37 L
-51 EDDGTYTINLEA
+51 ENDGTYTINLEA
-63 YAKGQVSTETVK
+63 YATGEIVTSVK
-75 RVIPADIVLVLD
+75 EKPTDIVLVLD
-87 QSGSMHDDRYPIDG
+87 VSGSMKDDMTYVTGEDWQFTDQKVRDMPTNVYHHCPDGTYSPVTWSTENIIYATRYRYQCQHCMATRKWDLDRLGLQNPTIPGEGNDDPWNLFEYKATTTTKSQLEVLQEAANTFIDSVAAKNSAIETADEQHRISIVKFASESVRNSIG
-101 IPSDVYTQVTDSLTN
+101 NDFNWQDYNYTQTVADLTTVNSSGATDLKNDVNSLQASGATAADKGLELAQSVLKDSSSERAKIVIMFTDGSPTYSNGFENEVASAAVTNAKALKDNGTIIYTIGTMSDADPSDINAPDNKYMNAVSSNYPKATVTDSRDFDVSF
-116 GQVADGNYYYEV
+116 GE
-128 GGNYYPVTAERETTG
+128 GGNNGYYKA
-143 VEIRWRG
+143 
-150 QDGIYYDEEDLAYS
+150 
-164 WTRKHDGM
+164 
-172 VYNTATPFVA
+172 
-182 DSLQTYTRTRGGP
+182 
-195 VGVSV
+195 VS
-200 YYVNDEDE
+200 
-208 NDTTYNFWDQDTSA
+208 
-222 AGAREHFEKVKK
+222 
-234 TSTNTIE
+234 
-241 FHNDGGN
+241 
-248 FGNWDQDNPYYVAAV
+248 
-263 YTAVTQEEVR
+263 
-273 TYQYTYSYTDENGQ
+273 
-287 QVIIG
+287 
-292 TSEGSDSDP
+292 
-301 CTVSPLYTR
+301 
-310 GTTSGYRLDALKYAA
+310 
-325 DRFIDS
+325 
-331 IRSSAIAND
+331 
-340 VDHRVAVVGFGSD
+340 
-353 EYQGPRNEYYYSNTE
+353 
-368 LFIGANQYNYAA
+368 
-380 DGRESTY
+380 
-387 NSYGNLAADHYDEA
+387 
-401 FQSVNTSQGYQNLQA
+401 
-416 SVNALAGKGA
+416 
-426 TYPSLGFEMANGIYA
+426 
-441 SNDNSY
+441 
-447 TTSDGTKE
+447 
-455 ERSRI
+455 
-460 VVFLTDGEPGDD
+460 
-472 GYNSAEA
+472 NSADL
-479 QNTINQVNTTKNT
+479 N
-492 YGATVYTVAV
+492 
-502 LDDSPSDSRVDTFL
+502 
-516 KNTSSN
+516 
-522 GSYTLATSTEALDDF
+522 
-537 FQTVDE
+537 
-543 DINNATTTVT
+543 DIFEEISESIGTTTVT
-553 LSENSILVDR
+553 LNANAVTKDILADGFS
-563 LSEYFTVPKNFS
+563 LPQNFS
-575 ITDNVTVQIA
+575 NDNVKVSTVDYRGRDDHGNRVFA
-585 QHTGYDAF
+585 TTSTPLDKTGIGFYGNTITYTGFDF
-593 ANPTAAP
+593 AENC
-600 EGVEAVLS
+600 LI
-608 TNADGTIRGV
+608 DGSEIV
-618 TVRGFNFVSD
+618 D
-628 ENLVTTDVSSGG
+628 EFTPALQGK
-640 STIATGNKLVVT
+640 KLVIT
-652 ITGVLA
+652 IEGI
-658 KDEAATNTYIDTNL
+658 EATDAAITNGLVNTNNIN
-672 EQSGIW
+672 SGIYENAQAE
-678 DTDEEGTYGMVKA
+678 TPAARFLQPKTQLSSKA
-691 FNMPTTRI
+691 
-699 AEKSYVLDYA
+699 YVVDYA
-709 KEAELNVFDTSANRL
+709 KEISTADLPNNVTNLSVNGMKKFTSAVIALNK
-724 DSASDSI
+724 
-731 FSEVGEAATSLTG
+731 GENGL
-744 TYGNSAVAS
+744 TYGSATAES
-753 SKLTYTPSTMNWNGY
+753 YTPETMNWNGF
-768 DTFYAL
+768 DTYYAF
-774 GKDAAYGDSRTD
+774 GQWKTVPEGVTTG
-786 NMWAKVNVIPAN
+786 NNTWTKVNVIPAN

-803 DDFTTSTSTG
+803 DDFITNESG

-843 TDSGDTVIHG
+843 TDKDDYVIHG

-1071 CVGLKAPAGTT
+1071 SVGLKAPAGAT

-1095 GYDINA
+1095 QYDINA

-1119 SEISYVYIRNDGPN
+1119 SEISYVYIRNDGSN

-1213 QNNPITTW
+1213 QNTPITTW

>member
-87 QSGSMHDDRYPIDG
+87 QSGSMEQSSIDG

-116 GQVADGNYYYEV
+116 GQVADGNYYYKV
-128 GGNYYPVTAERETTG
+128 GDNYYPVTAERETVG
-143 VEIRWRG
+143 VETRWRG
-150 QDGIYYDEEDLAYS
+150 QDGNYYTEDELSYS
-164 WTRKHDGM
+164 WSREYDGM
-172 VYNTATPFVA
+172 VYNTATPFVTS
-182 DSLQTYTRTRGGP
+182 SLKTFTRSHSSFGLIQ
-195 VGVSV
+195 
-200 YYVNDEDE
+200 YFWYVNDEDE
-208 NDTTYNFWDQDTSA
+208 NETSTRRMSA
-222 AGAREHFEKVKK
+222 ANARESFSNEYD
-234 TSTNTIE
+234 TDSTTVE
-241 FHNDGGN
+241 FHNDGNPGDDTSN
-248 FGNWDQDNPYYVAAV
+248 DDPYYVAAV
-263 YTAVTQEEVR
+263 YTAVTREEVR

-310 GTTSGYRLDALKYAA
+310 DTTDGERLDALKYAA

-441 SNDNSY
+441 ANDNSY
-447 TTSDGTKE
+447 TTSDGTTE

-460 VVFLTDGEPGDD
+460 VVFLTDGEPGDN
-472 GYNSAEA
+472 GYDRTEA
-479 QNTINQVNTTKNT
+479 NNTLNQVNITKNT

-502 LDDSPSDSRVDTFL
+502 LDSNPTTGGNIDTFL

-709 KEAELNVFDTSANRL
+709 KGAELNVFDTSANRL

-731 FSEVGEAATSLTG
+731 FSEVGEAATSLAG

-813 TVGIEYN
+813 TVGIEY
-820 GNWSNVTDGSQN
+820 
-832 SGTNTETPITD
+832 SGTWEVDGTSSGNIETPNTE
-843 TDSGDTVIHG
+843 VHG
-853 GWKNGSL
+853 GWQNGSL
-860 ADDKAYSDGTAHMLE
+860 ADDAQYSDGSAHVLQN
-875 TGATATFTFTG
+875 GATATFTFTG
-886 TGVDVYSRTNMHT
+886 TGVDVYSRTNMTT
-899 GMVLAELYNGEGT
+899 GYVAAQLYKGE
-912 DTMNMSKFLVVDN
+912 DTTAAALSQYLVVDN
-925 SAQSGDYYQ
+925 KAESGDYYQ

-944 YGTYTVKLTVG
+944 HGTYTVKLTVAATSDG
-955 AKGNNNT
+955 RST

-969 VYNPLAENTDDYD
+969 VYNPLSSEQEADSTVSGAYDDE
-982 ADQTVNEAYGD
+982 V
-993 EAGAVFM
+993 GAVFT
-1000 EVRDHLLT
+1000 EVRDILIDNANINEDGTASLS
-1008 VDETGDLDPDAMIQ
+1008 
-1022 GAVFLDQNSEGQKDV
+1022 GAVFLDKHKDSTEG
-1037 TSSVGEYYEY
+1037 TYSVGEYKEY
-1047 GPKNEVYLAP
+1047 GPKNEVYLAKG
-1057 EQAITFAIL
+1057 QAVAIATGSL
-1066 DADKV
+1066 DKISI
-1071 CVGLKAPAGTT
+1071 GLKAPEG
-1082 KAAVVNGSADETT
+1082 ETT
-1095 GYDINA
+1095 VKVTNSVDTSPITISS

-1106 YEVTPYKVTYDDG
+1106 YQVTANEQG
-1119 SEISYVYIRNDGPN
+1119 YVLVENTGDK
-1133 LLSVTKLKTTGTA
+1133 LLAITKLKTSGTGELVSFSLA
-1146 EFASVSLTDVIS
+1146 DMLSYANEFDSL
-1158 YSNTFAALPV
+1158 NV
-1168 VDYTD
+1168 VDYT
-1173 EIVDDDQSE
+1173 Q
-1182 AIEPSNPSDS
+1182 EPSDGDQTVTEPSDPS
-1192 EEGDVVIDNPDE
+1192 DTEDGDVVIENPSE
-1204 TPDQGNTPE
+1204 TPDQDDAAQPE
-1213 QNNPITTW
+1213 NPITTW
-1221 VNKLINGFL
+1221 FNKLISGIKN
-1230 SLFGRW
+1230 LFGRW

>member
-51 EDDGTYTINLEA
+51 EDNGTYTINLEA

-87 QSGSMHDDRYPIDG
+87 QSGSMEESQIEG
-101 IPSDVYTQVTDSLTN
+101 IPSDTYTEVTGSLTN

-128 GGNYYPVTAERETTG
+128 GGNYYPVTAERETIG
-143 VEIRWRG
+143 VETRWRG
-150 QDGIYYDEEDLAYS
+150 QDGNYYTEDELSYS
-164 WTRKHDGM
+164 WSRKHDGM
-172 VYNTATPFVA
+172 VYNTATPFVTS
-182 DSLQTYTRTRGGP
+182 SLKTFTRDHSSFIGIQ
-195 VGVSV
+195 SFW
-200 YYVNDEDE
+200 YVNDIDE
-208 NDTTYNFWDQDTSA
+208 NETSDSGISAARAREKFSDEYDTS
-222 AGAREHFEKVKK
+222 
-234 TSTNTIE
+234 STTVE
-241 FHNDGGN
+241 FHNDGNPGGGTSN
-248 FGNWDQDNPYYVAAV
+248 DDPYYVAAV
-263 YTAVTQEEVR
+263 YTAVTREEVR
-273 TYQYTYSYTDENGQ
+273 TYQYTYRYTDENGQ

-310 GTTSGYRLDALKYAA
+310 DTKDGERLDALKYAA

-353 EYQGPRNEYYYSNTE
+353 EYRGSGNEYYYSNTE

-460 VVFLTDGEPGDD
+460 VVFLTDGEPGDT
-472 GYNSAEA
+472 GYSATEA

-543 DINNATTTVT
+543 DINNTTTTVT
-553 LSENSILVDR
+553 LSEDSILVDR
-563 LSEYFTVPKNFS
+563 LSEYFTVPEDFS
-575 ITDNVTVQIA
+575 IDNNVTVQVA
-585 QHTGYDAF
+585 RHTGYDAF

-600 EGVEAVLS
+600 DGVNAVLS

-628 ENLVTTDVSSGG
+628 ENLVTTDVSEGG

-709 KEAELNVFDTSANRL
+709 KEAALDVFDTSANRL

-753 SKLTYTPSTMNWNGY
+753 SELTYTPSTMNWNGY

-813 TVGIEYN
+813 TVGIEY
-820 GNWSNVTDGSQN
+820 
-832 SGTNTETPITD
+832 SGTWTVDGTSSGNTETPNTE
-843 TDSGDTVIHG
+843 VHG
-853 GWKNGSL
+853 GWQNGSL
-860 ADDKAYSDGTAHMLE
+860 ADDAQYSDGSAHVLQN
-875 TGATATFTFTG
+875 GATATFTFTG
-886 TGVDVYSRTNMHT
+886 TGVDVYSRTNMTT
-899 GMVLAELYNGEGT
+899 GYVAAQLYKGE
-912 DTMNMSKFLVVDN
+912 DTTAAALSQYLVVDN
-925 SAQSGDYYQ
+925 QAESGNYYQ

-944 YGTYTVKLTVG
+944 HGTYTVKLTV
-955 AKGNNNT
+955 AATSDNRST

-969 VYNPLAENTDDYD
+969 VYNPLSSEQEADSTVSGAYDDE
-982 ADQTVNEAYGD
+982 V
-993 EAGAVFM
+993 GAVFT
-1000 EVRDHLLT
+1000 EVRDILIDNANINEDGTASLS
-1008 VDETGDLDPDAMIQ
+1008 
-1022 GAVFLDQNSEGQKDV
+1022 GAVFLDKHKDSTEG
-1037 TSSVGEYYEY
+1037 TYSVGEYFEY
-1047 GPKNEVYLAP
+1047 GPKNEVYLAKG
-1057 EQAITFAIL
+1057 QAVAIATGSL
-1066 DADKV
+1066 DKISI
-1071 CVGLKAPAGTT
+1071 GLKAPEGET
-1082 KAAVVNGSADETT
+1082 KATVTNSVDISPIPIGS
-1095 GYDINA
+1095 

-1106 YEVTPYKVTYDDG
+1106 YQVTANEQGFVVVENTGD
-1119 SEISYVYIRNDGPN
+1119 N
-1133 LLSVTKLKTTGTA
+1133 LLAITKVKTSGTGELVSFSLA
-1146 EFASVSLTDVIS
+1146 DMLSYANEFDSL
-1158 YSNTFAALPV
+1158 NV
-1168 VDYTD
+1168 VDYT
-1173 EIVDDDQSE
+1173 Q
-1182 AIEPSNPSDS
+1182 EPSDEDQTVTEPSDPS
-1192 EEGDVVIDNPDE
+1192 DTEEGDVVIENPSE
-1204 TPDQGNTPE
+1204 TPDQDDAAQPE
-1213 QNNPITTW
+1213 NPITAW
-1221 VNKLINGFL
+1221 FNNLINGIKN
-1230 SLFGRW
+1230 LFGRW

>member
-87 QSGSMHDDRYPIDG
+87 QSGSMEESQIEG
-101 IPSDVYTQVTDSLTN
+101 IPSDTYTEVTGSLTN

-128 GGNYYPVTAERETTG
+128 GGNYYPVTAERETIG
-143 VEIRWRG
+143 VETRWRG
-150 QDGIYYDEEDLAYS
+150 QDGNYYTEDELSYS
-164 WTRKHDGM
+164 WSRKHDGM
-172 VYNTATPFVA
+172 VYNTATPFVTS
-182 DSLQTYTRTRGGP
+182 SLKTFTRDHSSFIGIQ
-195 VGVSV
+195 SFW
-200 YYVNDEDE
+200 YVNDIDE
-208 NDTTYNFWDQDTSA
+208 NETSDSGISAAIAREKFSDEYDTS
-222 AGAREHFEKVKK
+222 
-234 TSTNTIE
+234 STTVE
-241 FHNDGGN
+241 FHNDGNPGGGTSN
-248 FGNWDQDNPYYVAAV
+248 DDPYYVAAV
-263 YTAVTQEEVR
+263 YTAVTREEVR

-310 GTTSGYRLDALKYAA
+310 DTTDGERLDALKYAA

-353 EYQGPRNEYYYSNTE
+353 EYRGSGNEYYYSNTE

-460 VVFLTDGEPGDD
+460 VVFLTDGEPGDT
-472 GYNSAEA
+472 GYSATEA

-543 DINNATTTVT
+543 DINNTTTTVT
-553 LSENSILVDR
+553 LSEDSILVDR
-563 LSEYFTVPKNFS
+563 LSEYFTVPEDFS
-575 ITDNVTVQIA
+575 IDNNVTVQVA
-585 QHTGYDAF
+585 RHTGYDAF

-600 EGVEAVLS
+600 DGVNAVLS

-628 ENLVTTDVSSGG
+628 ENLVTTDVSEGG

-709 KEAELNVFDTSANRL
+709 KGAELNVFDTSANRL

-813 TVGIEYN
+813 TVGIEYT
-820 GNWSNVTDGSQN
+820 GTWTVDGTS
-832 SGTNTETPITD
+832 SGNTETPNTE
-843 TDSGDTVIHG
+843 VHG
-853 GWKNGSL
+853 GWQNGSL
-860 ADDKAYSDGTAHMLE
+860 ADDAQYSDGSAHVLQN
-875 TGATATFTFTG
+875 GATATFTFTG
-886 TGVDVYSRTNMHT
+886 TGVDVYSRTNMTT
-899 GMVLAELYNGEGT
+899 GYVAAQLYKGE
-912 DTMNMSKFLVVDN
+912 DTTAAALSQYLVVDN
-925 SAQSGDYYQ
+925 QAESGNYYQ

-944 YGTYTVKLTVG
+944 HGTYTVKLTV
-955 AKGNNNT
+955 AATSDNRST

-969 VYNPLAENTDDYD
+969 VYNPLSSEQEADSTVSGAYDDE
-982 ADQTVNEAYGD
+982 V
-993 EAGAVFM
+993 GAVFT
-1000 EVRDHLLT
+1000 EVRDILIDNANINEDGTASLS
-1008 VDETGDLDPDAMIQ
+1008 
-1022 GAVFLDQNSEGQKDV
+1022 GAVFLDKHKDSTEG
-1037 TSSVGEYYEY
+1037 TYSVGEYFEY
-1047 GPKNEVYLAP
+1047 GPKNEVYLTKG
-1057 EQAITFAIL
+1057 QAVAIATGSL
-1066 DADKV
+1066 DKISI
-1071 CVGLKAPAGTT
+1071 GLKAPEGET
-1082 KAAVVNGSADETT
+1082 KATVTNSVDISPIPIGS
-1095 GYDINA
+1095 

-1106 YEVTPYKVTYDDG
+1106 YQVTANEQGFVVVENTGD
-1119 SEISYVYIRNDGPN
+1119 N
-1133 LLSVTKLKTTGTA
+1133 LLAITKVKTSGTGELVSFSLA
-1146 EFASVSLTDVIS
+1146 DMLSYANEFDSL
-1158 YSNTFAALPV
+1158 NV
-1168 VDYTD
+1168 VDYT
-1173 EIVDDDQSE
+1173 Q
-1182 AIEPSNPSDS
+1182 EPSDEDQTVTEPSDPS
-1192 EEGDVVIDNPDE
+1192 DTEEGDVVIENPSE
-1204 TPDQGNTPE
+1204 TPDQDDAAQPE
-1213 QNNPITTW
+1213 NPITAW
-1221 VNKLINGFL
+1221 FNNLINGIKN
-1230 SLFGRW
+1230 LFGRW

>member
-1 MIGKKK
+1 MKTRSWFSK
-7 KAAIGFLGVAMTA
+7 L
-20 ALSLTMLPSTAS
+20 LTAS
-32 AVESD
+32 LAVLMLTGMAPADASAATREAEETEPGS
-37 PSLDNLVMNKTVQL
+37 NLFMGKTATLQ
-51 EDDGTYTINLEA
+51 DDGTYTIQLEA
-63 YAKGQVSTETVK
+63 FSTGESTTVMTQT
-75 RVIPADIVLVLD
+75 PTDIVLVLD
-87 QSGSMHDDRYPIDG
+87 VSGSMDENFTYVSG
-101 IPSDVYTQVTDSLTN
+101 QEWESVTDT
-116 GQVADGNYYYEV
+116 VASTPGDAYHHCPDGSYSPITWTETGRYGV
-128 GGNYYPVTAERETTG
+128 GRYRYVCDNCHASRKWDSPTIFNRIPGEGDDDSWNL
-143 VEIRWRG
+143 WR
-150 QDGIYYDEEDLAYS
+150 
-164 WTRKHDGM
+164 
-172 VYNTATPFVA
+172 
-182 DSLQTYTRTRGGP
+182 
-195 VGVSV
+195 
-200 YYVNDEDE
+200 
-208 NDTTYNFWDQDTSA
+208 
-222 AGAREHFEKVKK
+222 
-234 TSTNTIE
+234 
-241 FHNDGGN
+241 
-248 FGNWDQDNPYYVAAV
+248 
-263 YTAVTQEEVR
+263 
-273 TYQYTYSYTDENGQ
+273 YTDIER
-287 QVIIG
+287 
-292 TSEGSDSDP
+292 TEKKM
-301 CTVSPLYTR
+301 
-310 GTTSGYRLDALKYAA
+310 DALKDAVNSFLSSVADRNANIGEADQQHRVSIVKFASEKTNDTIGNDTYSERGNRYNYTQTIAGMTTVTSDSLSSLTGAVDELTPGGATAA
-325 DRFIDS
+325 DKGLDM
-331 IRSSAIAND
+331 A
-340 VDHRVAVVGFGSD
+340 
-353 EYQGPRNEYYYSNTE
+353 
-368 LFIGANQYNYAA
+368 
-380 DGRESTY
+380 
-387 NSYGNLAADHYDEA
+387 
-401 FQSVNTSQGYQNLQA
+401 QSVLTNTDS
-416 SVNALAGKGA
+416 
-426 TYPSLGFEMANGIYA
+426 
-441 SNDNSY
+441 
-447 TTSDGTKE
+447 
-455 ERSRI
+455 SRNKV
-460 VVFLTDGEPGDD
+460 VVFFTDGEP
-472 GYNSAEA
+472 
-479 QNTINQVNTTKNT
+479 T
-492 YGATVYTVAV
+492 YGSEFDSNVANDAVATAKELKNSGATIYTIGLFSGA
-502 LDDSPSDSRVDTFL
+502 DPSDTSDRSNAYMNGV
-516 KNTSSN
+516 SSN
-522 GSYTLATSTEALDDF
+522 YPDATSYTNLGSGGDNGYYKTVSTTNSLA
-537 FQTVDE
+537 
-543 DINNATTTVT
+543 DIFEEIEESINTTTVT
-553 LSENSILVDR
+553 LTGDAELRDILNTGFILTKDSE
-563 LSEYFTVPKNFS
+563 
-575 ITDNVTVQIA
+575 VTVQ
-585 QHTGYDAF
+585 TDAYSGRDRYGNRVF
-593 ANPTAAP
+593 AGNPQNYSAVISKDNNTIKVSGFDFSHEYLIDGDTPDDSDFTAA
-600 EGVEAVLS
+600 EQG
-608 TNADGTIRGV
+608 R
-618 TVRGFNFVSD
+618 
-628 ENLVTTDVSSGG
+628 
-640 STIATGNKLVVT
+640 KLIVT
-652 ITGVLA
+652 ITNV
-658 KDEAATNTYIDTNL
+658 EATDDAVTNNLISTNNSA
-672 EQSGIW
+672 SGIYENK
-678 DTDEEGTYGMVKA
+678 DAGTPFAVFKQPQTQLSSKA
-691 FNMPTTRI
+691 
-699 AEKSYVLDYA
+699 YVVDYA
-709 KEAELNVFDTSANRL
+709 KEISTADIPNSVTNLSVDGMKKFTS
-724 DSASDSI
+724 S
-731 FSEVGEAATSLTG
+731 VTSLNKEENGLSYG
-744 TYGNSAVAS
+744 TATADS
-753 SKLTYTPSTMNWNGY
+753 YTPATTNWNGY
-768 DTFYAL
+768 DTYYAF
-774 GKDAAYGDSRTD
+774 GQWKTVPEGVTTGNNTWTKIS
-786 NMWAKVNVIPAN
+786 VIPAN

-820 GNWSNVTDGSQN
+820 GNWTTEQSQN
-832 SGTNTETPITD
+832 PVDGTNDPTGNIETPNTEN
-843 TDSGDTVIHG
+843 HG
-853 GWKNGSL
+853 GWENGSL
-860 ADDKAYSDGTAHMLE
+860 ADDPRYSDGTAHMMQ

-1071 CVGLKAPAGTT
+1071 SVGLKAPAGAT

-1119 SEISYVYIRNDGPN
+1119 SEISYVYIRNDGSN

>member
-1 MIGKKK
+1 MKVIGRKK
-7 KAAIGFLGVAMTA
+7 KAGFGFIGGL
-20 ALSLTMLPSTAS
+20 LSLTMALTLLPTTAS

-51 EDDGTYTINLEA
+51 EDNGTYTINLEA

-87 QSGSMHDDRYPIDG
+87 QSGSMHDARYPIDG
-101 IPSDVYTQVTDSLTN
+101 IPSDTYTEVTGRLTN

-128 GGNYYPVTAERETTG
+128 GGNYYPVTAERETIG

-164 WTRKHDGM
+164 WTRKYDGM

-182 DSLQTYTRTRGGP
+182 DSLQTYTRTRGGLA
-195 VGVSV
+195 GISV

-208 NDTTYNFWDQDTSA
+208 NDTTFDRWSQDFNA
-222 AGAREHFEKVKK
+222 ADARAHFEDVKK

-248 FGNWDQDNPYYVAAV
+248 FGDWDQDNPYYVAAV

-353 EYQGPRNEYYYSNTE
+353 NYGGSNSEYYYSNTE
-368 LFIGANQYNYAA
+368 LFIGADQYNYARG
-380 DGRESTY
+380 GRESTY
-387 NSYGNLAADHYDEA
+387 NQSGNLAANHYNEA
-401 FQSVNTSQGYQNLQA
+401 FQSVNTTQGYQNLQT

-441 SNDNSY
+441 ANDNSY
-447 TTSDGTKE
+447 TTSDGTTE

-460 VVFLTDGEPGDD
+460 VVFLTDGEPGDN
-472 GYNSAEA
+472 GYDWTEA
-479 QNTINQVNTTKNT
+479 NNTLNQVNITKNT

-502 LDDSPSDSRVDTFL
+502 LDSNPTTGGNIDTFL

-563 LSEYFTVPKNFS
+563 LSEYFTVPENFS
-575 ITDNVTVQIA
+575 IADNVTVQIA

-600 EGVEAVLS
+600 DGVNAVLS

-672 EQSGIW
+672 SQSGIW

-709 KEAELNVFDTSANRL
+709 KEAALDVFDTSANRL

-813 TVGIEYN
+813 TVGIEYT
-820 GNWSNVTDGSQN
+820 GTWTVDGTS
-832 SGTNTETPITD
+832 SGNTETPNTD
-843 TDSGDTVIHG
+843 VHG
-853 GWKNGSL
+853 GWQNGDL
-860 ADDKAYSDGTAHMLE
+860 ADDEKYSDGSAHVLQS
-875 TGATATFTFTG
+875 GATATFTFTG
-886 TGVDVYSRTNMHT
+886 TGVDVYSRTNMTT
-899 GMVLAELYNGEGT
+899 GYVAAQLYKGE
-912 DTMNMSKFLVVDN
+912 DTSAAALSKYLVVDN
-925 SAQSGDYYQ
+925 QAESGDYYQ

-944 YGTYTVKLTVG
+944 HGTYTVKLTVAATSDG
-955 AKGNNNT
+955 RST

-969 VYNPLAENTDDYD
+969 VYNPLSYEQE
-982 ADQTVNEAYGD
+982 ADSTVSGAYGD
-993 EAGAVFM
+993 EVGAVFT
-1000 EVRDHLLT
+1000 EVRDILIDT
-1008 VDETGDLDPDAMIQ
+1008 ANVDEDAGTASLS
-1022 GAVFLDQNSEGQKDV
+1022 GAVFLDKHGDD
-1037 TSSVGEYYEY
+1037 TTGTFSVGEYKEY
-1047 GPKNEVYLAP
+1047 GPKNEVYLAKN
-1057 EQAITFAIL
+1057 QAVAIATGSL
-1066 DADKV
+1066 DKISI
-1071 CVGLKAPAGTT
+1071 GLKAPEGET
-1082 KAAVVNGSADETT
+1082 KAMVTNSVDTSPIT
-1095 GYDINA
+1095 ISS

-1106 YEVTPYKVTYDDG
+1106 YQVTANEQGFVVVQNTGDKLLAITKVKTSGTDELVSFSLADML
-1119 SEISYVYIRNDGPN
+1119 SYANAFE
-1133 LLSVTKLKTTGTA
+1133 S
-1146 EFASVSLTDVIS
+1146 
-1158 YSNTFAALPV
+1158 LPV
-1168 VDYTD
+1168 VDYVQEPVEEDQTTD
-1173 EIVDDDQSE
+1173 TTEPAE
-1182 AIEPSNPSDS
+1182 PEEPSES
-1192 EEGDVVIDNPDE
+1192 EEPAEPEEPSESEEPAEPGDVVIENPEETPEEGTTAESDNPVAS
-1204 TPDQGNTPE
+1204 
-1213 QNNPITTW
+1213 W
-1221 VNKLINGFL
+1221 INRLL
-1230 SLFGRW
+1230 SGIKNLFGRW

>member
-75 RVIPADIVLVLD
+75 RVVPADIVLVLD
-87 QSGSMHDDRYPIDG
+87 QSGSMEQSSISG
-101 IPSDVYTQVTDSLTN
+101 IPSDTYTEVTDSLTN
-116 GQVADGNYYYEV
+116 GQVADGDYYYKV
-128 GGNYYPVTAERETTG
+128 GDNYYPVTAERQTIG
-143 VEIRWRG
+143 VETRWRG

-164 WTRKHDGM
+164 WTRKYDGM

-182 DSLQTYTRTRGGP
+182 DSLQTYTRTRSGL
-195 VGVSV
+195 SV

-208 NDTTYNFWDQDTSA
+208 NDTTFDFWSQDFNA
-222 AGAREHFEKVKK
+222 ADARAHFEDVKK

-248 FGNWDQDNPYYVAAV
+248 FGDWDQDNPYYVAAV

-273 TYQYTYSYTDENGQ
+273 TYQYTYRYTDENGQ

-310 GTTSGYRLDALKYAA
+310 DTKDGERLDALKYAA

-353 EYQGPRNEYYYSNTE
+353 EYRGSGNEYYYSNTE

-460 VVFLTDGEPGDD
+460 VVFLTDGEPGDT
-472 GYNSAEA
+472 GYSATEA

-709 KEAELNVFDTSANRL
+709 KGAELNVFDTSANRL

-813 TVGIEYN
+813 TVGIEYTGTWTVDGTSS
-820 GNWSNVTDGSQN
+820 GNI
-832 SGTNTETPITD
+832 ETPNTD
-843 TDSGDTVIHG
+843 VHG
-853 GWKNGSL
+853 GWQNGDL
-860 ADDKAYSDGTAHMLE
+860 ADDEKYSDGSAHVLQS
-875 TGATATFTFTG
+875 GATATFTFTG
-886 TGVDVYSRTNMHT
+886 TGVDVYSRTNMTT
-899 GMVLAELYNGEGT
+899 GYVAAQLYKGE
-912 DTMNMSKFLVVDN
+912 DTTAAALSQYLVVDN
-925 SAQSGDYYQ
+925 KAESGDYYQ

-944 YGTYTVKLTVG
+944 HGTYTVKLTVAATSDG
-955 AKGNNNT
+955 RST

-969 VYNPLAENTDDYD
+969 VYNPLSSEQEADSTVSGAYDDE
-982 ADQTVNEAYGD
+982 V
-993 EAGAVFM
+993 GAVFT
-1000 EVRDHLLT
+1000 EVRDILIDNANINEDGTASLS
-1008 VDETGDLDPDAMIQ
+1008 
-1022 GAVFLDQNSEGQKDV
+1022 GAVFLDKHKDNTEG
-1037 TSSVGEYYEY
+1037 TYSVGEYEEY
-1047 GPKNEVYLAP
+1047 GPKNEVYLAKG
-1057 EQAITFAIL
+1057 QAVAIATGSL
-1066 DADKV
+1066 DKISI
-1071 CVGLKAPAGTT
+1071 GLKAPEGGTEAT
-1082 KAAVVNGSADETT
+1082 VTNSV
-1095 GYDINA
+1095 DISPIPISS

-1106 YEVTPYKVTYDDG
+1106 YQVTANEQGFVVVQNTGD
-1119 SEISYVYIRNDGPN
+1119 N
-1133 LLSVTKLKTTGTA
+1133 LLAITKVKTSGTGELVSFSLA
-1146 EFASVSLTDVIS
+1146 DMLSYANEFDSL
-1158 YSNTFAALPV
+1158 NV
-1168 VDYTD
+1168 VDYT
-1173 EIVDDDQSE
+1173 Q
-1182 AIEPSNPSDS
+1182 EPSDEDQTVTEPSDPS
-1192 EEGDVVIDNPDE
+1192 DTEEGDVVIENPSE
-1204 TPDQGNTPE
+1204 TPDQDDAAQPE
-1213 QNNPITTW
+1213 NPITAW
-1221 VNKLINGFL
+1221 FNNLINGIKN
-1230 SLFGRW
+1230 LFGRW